1 MKKRLIALLLAFVMV
16 LGLTATVFAEGG
28 ISIASI
34 QPEAPTHTYIFQ
46 AGGVEIGRQIIK
58 HNESLKDPGV
68 PSAPAGQRFVRW
80 DPAVSFDMPVSVT
93 QNQTIPVQAIFETV
107 YTVYFKHDGRTVATK
122 ELTDTQPSVSTGDVL
137 VPVGADEKL
146 TGWYFGETRY
156 ERVSMADFP
165 PGSDTLT
172 LTAKVEK
179 GHWIHFNSAGGSYVA
194 PQFVTGN
201 TIQPADP
208 ARPGFSFEG
217 WYEKSG
223 NRFTFGSPLT
233 SNITLTAHWRSNT
246 STKYTV
252 IHWQEKADES
262 GWSLHETE
270 TKTGGTDAQT
280 AAASK
285 SYPGFTAQ
293 TIMQQ
298 TIQGD
303 ASTIVNVYYERNEY
317 AVKFYTLNGSTE
329 YTQFQIRAKYGANIR
344 DLWPT
349 HNNSST
355 WAVNLNASGG
365 KYQSNIDTMPLGGK
379 NFYGPVTGN
388 GSETAYYYT
397 EALPGE
403 TGTVSYKGKQYKL
416 DHSDTALGTGYSI
429 TEEDKY
435 PITGFTFLEFDAKWN
450 GGIFPPRYAYNGAK
464 FYYTRNS
471 YDVVF
476 ISGSVTEK
484 TQSMKYRQPLD
495 DVSHTP
501 KPPIGK
507 EEYTFAGWYDNE
519 LYTGSE
525 YVLEGKTMPAHHLT
539 LYAKWVPKTYTVTVY
554 DVDRTKILKTFDVPM
569 GGTIPENKMPKVTL
583 GTGDSFLG
591 WMDMQDHMPF
601 HFDTEIHRD
610 YKLYAKTG
618 NAEQFMV
625 TYALGG
631 GSGNAPFDSNK
642 YARGAQAVVL
652 PATGVTPPTGKVF
665 LYWSA
670 GDSTRCYPGGK
681 LTVTG
686 KMTLTAVYGQKTE
699 AVTVTYHSNFAPD
712 EPYTT
717 ADMPNNSTITLPGYT
732 DLDLPENPGY
742 TFAGWNTQAD
752 GLGKTYMPDD
762 KVLVDT
768 MAPGNDLYAIWA
780 KGSYLLTIH
789 YVYAS
794 GGEAKPDHTEVLGF
808 GAPYSVISPSIPGY
822 TADKPVVTGTM
833 PAAPVTVTVTYTAS
847 TGTPYEVHHYLERL
861 EGAYPAVPDE
871 KDNLRGETGAWTAAA
886 AKSYDGFTPIEFEQ
900 KRIKADDLTVVKIF
914 YTRNSY
920 LLTYKDSL
928 SAGVYASQTYKYGAA
943 VTAIAAPTKTGY
955 TFTGWSPAV
964 PDTMPAEART
974 VYAQWRKNTPD
985 TVVFDPNNINGKTL
999 AAKSLTVYSGSAP
1012 WETFEVVVKEP
1023 AGTQRSSGTVILSG
1037 GSQSASFTDF
1047 DPITFP
1053 AAGTYTFT
1061 VGEVDR
1067 NTRYMSYD
1075 RNLYTLTVKV
1085 EEKGGMLV
1093 ISDVY
1098 YTNAAGRSYR
1108 DFPIVFSNTY
1118 GSYTPYVPVVPPK
1131 TPDKLNADDHFAYV
1145 IGYPDGGVHPYA
1157 TITRAETATIFFR
1170 LLTEKTRK
1178 DNLTKYH
1185 SFRDVPQ
1192 GAWYNAAVAT
1202 MAKLKIIT
1210 GYPDGTFRPDA
1221 PVTRAEFA
1229 TIAARFDE
1237 KSARTTAS
1245 FRDIYGHW
1253 AERYISRSA
1262 ELGWIRGYTDNTFRP
1277 DQSITRA
1284 EAMALI
1290 NRVLNRNP
1298 ESKDD
1303 LLRSMN
1309 IFNDNLDTAKWY
1321 YLDVQEAANSHDFIR
1336 KANGYEMWK
1345 KLRADPDWKA
1355 LER

>member
-46 AGGVEIGRQIIK
+46 AGGVEIGKQIIK
-58 HNESLKDPGV
+58 HNELLRDPGV

-80 DPAVSFDMPVSVT
+80 YPAVSFGMPVSVT
-93 QNQTIPVQAIFETV
+93 QTQTITVQAIFETV

-146 TGWYFGETRY
+146 TGWYIDETRY
-156 ERVSMADFP
+156 ERVSKADFP
-165 PGSDTLT
+165 AGSDTLT

-179 GHWIHFNSAGGSYVA
+179 GHWIHFDSDGGSYVA

-201 TIQPADP
+201 TSQPADP

-217 WYEKSG
+217 WYEESG

-233 SNITLTAHWRSNT
+233 SNITLTARWESNT

-270 TKTGGTDAQT
+270 TKTGGTGAQT
-280 AAASK
+280 AAAAK
-285 SYPGFTAQ
+285 SYDGFTAQ
-293 TIMQQ
+293 TITQQ
-298 TIQGD
+298 TINGD
-303 ASTIVNVYYERNEY
+303 GSTIVNVYYKRNVY
-317 AVKFYTLNGSTE
+317 AVKFFTIKYEGGLLSGKYVKDKEIDS
-329 YTQFQIRAKYGANIR
+329 IRITAKYGANISKKWPGG
-344 DLWPT
+344 LWATSPGG
-349 HNNSST
+349 ST
-355 WAVNLNASGG
+355 FQASIG
-365 KYQSNIDTMPLGGK
+365 TMPLGGDEFFK
-379 NFYGPVTGN
+379 TSQ
-388 GSETAYYYT
+388 GSAEAYYYLESLAGGYVWDHT
-397 EALPGE
+397 D
-403 TGTVSYKGKQYKL
+403 TGGDS
-416 DHSDTALGTGYSI
+416 SSI
-429 TEEDKY
+429 VTNEDRY
-435 PITGFTFLEFDAKWN
+435 PITGFTCNTAKSAKN
-450 GGIFPPRYAYNGAK
+450 GAWYNGAK
-464 FYYTRNS
+464 FYYDRNS
-471 YDVVF
+471 YQIVF
-476 ISGSVTEK
+476 MNHGSKEK
-484 TQSMKYRQPLD
+484 ELVKEYEQSIADAGY
-495 DVSHTP
+495 TP
-501 KPPIGK
+501 TAPANMQD
-507 EEYTFAGWYDNE
+507 YTFGGWFDNE
-519 LYTGSE
+519 KCEGSA
-525 YVLEGKTMPAHHLT
+525 YVFTGKTMPAHNLT

-554 DVDRTKILKTFDVPM
+554 DVDRTTDIETFTDVPM
-569 GGTIPENKMPKVTL
+569 GGTILESQMPEGKVTL
-583 GTGDSFLG
+583 GAGDTFLG

-601 HFDTEIHRD
+601 HFDTRIHRD

-618 NAEQFMV
+618 NAEKFEV
-625 TYALGG
+625 TYALGD
-631 GSGNAPFDSNK
+631 GSGKAPVDSNK

-670 GDSTRCYPGGK
+670 AGDSTRCYPGGK

-686 KMTLTAVYGQKTE
+686 YMTLTAVYGQKTE

-712 EPYTT
+712 KPDMT
-717 ADMPNNSTITLPGYT
+717 AAMPNNSTITLPGYT

-752 GLGKTYMPDD
+752 GLGTTFKSGS

-768 MAPGNDLYAIWA
+768 MAPGNHLYAIWE
-780 KGSYLLTIH
+780 KG
-789 YVYAS
+789 
-794 GGEAKPDHTEVLGF
+794 
-808 GAPYSVISPSIPGY
+808 
-822 TADKPVVTGTM
+822 
-833 PAAPVTVTVTYTAS
+833 

-861 EGAYPAVPDE
+861 EGAYPYVPNE

-886 AKSYDGFTPIEFEQ
+886 AKSYDGFTPMGFAQEM
-900 KRIKADDLTVVKIF
+900 IKADGSTVVKIF

-943 VTAIAAPTKTGY
+943 VTAIADPTKTGY

-974 VYAQWRKNTPD
+974 VYAQWRKTTPD

-1023 AGTQRSSGTVILSG
+1023 AGTQRSSGTVRLSG
-1037 GSQSASFTDF
+1037 GSQSASFTGF
-1047 DPITFP
+1047 DLITFP

-1145 IGYPDGGVHPYA
+1145 IGYPDGGVHPHA
-1157 TITRAETATIFFR
+1157 TITRAETATVFFR

-1210 GYPDGTFRPDA
+1210 GYPDGTFQPDA

-1229 TIAARFDE
+1229 AIAARFDE

>member
-1 MKKRLIALLLAFVMV
+1 MR
-16 LGLTATVFAEGG
+16 
-28 ISIASI
+28 
-34 QPEAPTHTYIFQ
+34 
-46 AGGVEIGRQIIK
+46 
-58 HNESLKDPGV
+58 DPGV

-80 DPAVSFDMPVSVT
+80 DPAVSFGMPVSVT
-93 QNQTIPVQAIFETV
+93 QTQTIPVQAIFETV
-107 YTVYFKHDGRTVATK
+107 YTVYFCYEGRTVATK

-146 TGWYFGETRY
+146 TGWYIGEKRY
-156 ERVSMADFP
+156 ETVSTADFP

-172 LTAKVEK
+172 LTAKVDK
-179 GHWIHFNSAGGSYVA
+179 GHWIHFDSDGGSYVA

-201 TIQPADP
+201 TSQPADP

-217 WYEKSG
+217 WYEESG
-223 NRFTFGSPLT
+223 KQFTFGNQLT
-233 SNITLTAHWRSNT
+233 SNITLTARWKSNT

-262 GWSLHETE
+262 GWSLYETE
-270 TKTGGTDAQT
+270 TKTGGTGAQT

-293 TIMQQ
+293 TITQQ
-298 TIQGD
+298 TINGD
-303 ASTIVNVYYERNEY
+303 GSTIVNVYYKRNVY
-317 AVKFYTLNGSTE
+317 DVKFFTIKYAWFSGKYVKDKEIYCITAKYDANISKKWPGGIWTTSPGGST
-329 YTQFQIRAKYGANIR
+329 FQ
-344 DLWPT
+344 
-349 HNNSST
+349 
-355 WAVNLNASGG
+355 ASIG
-365 KYQSNIDTMPLGGK
+365 TMPLGGDEFFK
-379 NFYGPVTGN
+379 TDQGN
-388 GSETAYYYT
+388 AKADYFLQSLAGNY
-397 EALPGE
+397 
-403 TGTVSYKGKQYKL
+403 VL
-416 DHSDTALGTGYSI
+416 DHTDTGGSGRSKVTD
-429 TEEDKY
+429 EDRY
-435 PITGFTFLEFDAKWN
+435 QITGFTCNTAISAKN
-450 GGIFPPRYAYNGAK
+450 GDRYNGAK
-464 FYYTRNS
+464 FYYDRNS
-471 YDVVF
+471 YKIVF
-476 ISGSVTEK
+476 MNHGSKEK
-484 TQSMKYRQPLD
+484 ELVRKYEQSIADADY
-495 DVSHTP
+495 TP
-501 KPPIGK
+501 TAPANMQD
-507 EEYTFAGWYDNE
+507 YTFGGWFDNE
-519 LYTGSE
+519 KCEGSA
-525 YVLEGKTMPAHHLT
+525 YVFTGKTMPAHNLT
-539 LYAKWVPKTYTVTVY
+539 LYAKWVPKTYSVTVY
-554 DVDRTKILKTFDVPM
+554 DVDRTKILRTFDVPM
-569 GGTIPENKMPKVTL
+569 GRTIPESQMPEDKVTL
-583 GTGDSFLG
+583 GTGDTFLG

-618 NAEQFMV
+618 NAEQFEV
-625 TYALGG
+625 TYALGD
-631 GSGNAPFDSNK
+631 GSGKAPVDSNK

-652 PATGVTPPTGKVF
+652 PATGVTPPEGKVF
-665 LYWSA
+665 LYWSAA

-686 KMTLTAVYGQKTE
+686 KMTLTAVYGQTTE
-699 AVTVTYHSNFAPD
+699 AVTVTYHSNFATD
-712 EPYTT
+712 ETYTT

-732 DLDLPENPGY
+732 GLGLPENPGY
-742 TFAGWNTQAD
+742 TFAGWNTQAN
-752 GLGKTYMPDD
+752 GSGTTYQPGG

-768 MAPGNDLYAIWA
+768 MAPGNHLYAIWV
-780 KGSYLLTIH
+780 KG
-789 YVYAS
+789 
-794 GGEAKPDHTEVLGF
+794 
-808 GAPYSVISPSIPGY
+808 
-822 TADKPVVTGTM
+822 
-833 PAAPVTVTVTYTAS
+833 

-861 EGAYPAVPDE
+861 EGAYPYVPHE

-900 KRIKADDLTVVKIF
+900 KRIKADDSTVVKIF

-964 PDTMPAEART
+964 PATMPAGALT
-974 VYAQWRKNTPD
+974 VYAQWRKTTPD

-1023 AGTQRSSGTVILSG
+1023 AGTQRSSGTVRLSG
-1037 GSQSASFTDF
+1037 GSQSASFIGF
-1047 DPITFP
+1047 DLITFP

-1145 IGYPDGGVHPYA
+1145 IGYPDGGVHPHA
-1157 TITRAETATIFFR
+1157 TITRAETATVFFR

-1210 GYPDGTFRPDA
+1210 GYPDGTFQPDA

-1229 TIAARFDE
+1229 AIAARFDE

>member
-1 MKKRLIALLLAFVMV
+1 MLR
-16 LGLTATVFAEGG
+16 
-28 ISIASI
+28 
-34 QPEAPTHTYIFQ
+34 
-46 AGGVEIGRQIIK
+46 
-58 HNESLKDPGV
+58 DPGV

-80 DPAVSFDMPVSVT
+80 YPAVSFGMPVSVT
-93 QNQTIPVQAIFETV
+93 QTQTITVQAIFETV

-146 TGWYFGETRY
+146 TGWYIDETRY
-156 ERVSMADFP
+156 ERVSKADFP
-165 PGSDTLT
+165 AGSDTLT

-179 GHWIHFNSAGGSYVA
+179 GHWIHFDSDGGSYVA

-201 TIQPADP
+201 TSQPADP

-217 WYEKSG
+217 WYEESG

-233 SNITLTAHWRSNT
+233 SNITLTARWESNT

-270 TKTGGTDAQT
+270 TKTGGTGAQT
-280 AAASK
+280 AAAAK
-285 SYPGFTAQ
+285 SYDGFTAQ
-293 TIMQQ
+293 TITQQ
-298 TIQGD
+298 TINGD
-303 ASTIVNVYYERNEY
+303 GSTIVNVYYKRNVY
-317 AVKFYTLNGSTE
+317 DVKFFTIKYERGLLSGKYVKDKEIDS
-329 YTQFQIRAKYGANIR
+329 IRITAKYGANISKKWPGG
-344 DLWPT
+344 LWATSPGG
-349 HNNSST
+349 ST
-355 WAVNLNASGG
+355 FQASIG
-365 KYQSNIDTMPLGGK
+365 TMPLGGDEFFK
-379 NFYGPVTGN
+379 TSQ
-388 GSETAYYYT
+388 GSAEAYYYLESLAGDYVLHHT
-397 EALPGE
+397 D
-403 TGTVSYKGKQYKL
+403 TGGASSSTV
-416 DHSDTALGTGYSI
+416 TN
-429 TEEDKY
+429 EDRY
-435 PITGFTFLEFDAKWN
+435 PITGFTCNTAISAKN
-450 GGIFPPRYAYNGAK
+450 GDSYNGAK
-464 FYYTRNS
+464 FYYDRNS
-471 YDVVF
+471 YRIVF
-476 ISGSVTEK
+476 MNHGSKEK
-484 TQSMKYRQPLD
+484 ELVRKYEQSIADADY
-495 DVSHTP
+495 TP
-501 KPPIGK
+501 TAPANMQD
-507 EEYTFAGWYDNE
+507 YTFGGWFDNQKCE
-519 LYTGSE
+519 GSAYVFTG
-525 YVLEGKTMPAHHLT
+525 KKMPAHNLT

-554 DVDRTKILKTFDVPM
+554 NVDQTTVIQTFTDVPM
-569 GGTIPENKMPKVTL
+569 GGTIPESQMPEDKVTL

-601 HFDTEIHRD
+601 HFDTRIHRD

-618 NAEQFMV
+618 NAEKFEV
-625 TYALGG
+625 TYALGD
-631 GSGNAPFDSNK
+631 GSGNAPVDSNK

-652 PATGVTPPTGKVF
+652 PAAGVTPPMGKVF
-665 LYWSA
+665 LYWSAA

-686 KMTLTAVYGQKTE
+686 NMTLTAVYGQTTE

-712 EPYTT
+712 KTYTT
-717 ADMPNNSTITLPGYT
+717 AEMPNNSTITLPGYT
-732 DLDLPENPGY
+732 GLGLPENPGY

-752 GLGKTYMPDD
+752 GSGMTFRTGE

-768 MAPGNDLYAIWA
+768 MAPGNHLYAIWA
-780 KGSYLLTIH
+780 KG
-789 YVYAS
+789 
-794 GGEAKPDHTEVLGF
+794 
-808 GAPYSVISPSIPGY
+808 
-822 TADKPVVTGTM
+822 
-833 PAAPVTVTVTYTAS
+833 

-861 EGAYPAVPDE
+861 EGAYPYVPNE

-886 AKSYDGFTPIEFEQ
+886 AKSYNGFMPREFAQE
-900 KRIKADDLTVVKIF
+900 RIKANGSTVVKIF
-914 YTRNSY
+914 YDRNSY

-943 VTAIAAPTKTGY
+943 VTAIADPTKTGY

-964 PDTMPAEART
+964 PDKMPPVALT
-974 VYAQWRKNTPD
+974 VYAQWRKTTPD

-1023 AGTQRSSGTVILSG
+1023 AGTQRSSGTVRLSG
-1037 GSQSASFTDF
+1037 GSQSASFTGF
-1047 DPITFP
+1047 DLITFP

-1118 GSYTPYVPVVPPK
+1118 GGYTPYVPVVPPK

-1145 IGYPDGGVHPYA
+1145 IGYPDGGVHPHA
-1157 TITRAETATIFFR
+1157 TITRAETATVFFR

-1210 GYPDGTFRPDA
+1210 GYPDGTFQPDA

-1229 TIAARFDE
+1229 AIAARFDE

>member
-1 MKKRLIALLLAFVMV
+1 
-16 LGLTATVFAEGG
+16 
-28 ISIASI
+28 
-34 QPEAPTHTYIFQ
+34 
-46 AGGVEIGRQIIK
+46 
-58 HNESLKDPGV
+58 
-68 PSAPAGQRFVRW
+68 
-80 DPAVSFDMPVSVT
+80 MPVSVT
-93 QNQTIPVQAIFETV
+93 QTQTITVQAIFETV

-137 VPVGADEKL
+137 VPVGADGKL
-146 TGWYFGETRY
+146 TGWYIGEKRY
-156 ERVSMADFP
+156 ETVSKADFLD
-165 PGSDTLT
+165 GSDTLT
-172 LTAKVEK
+172 LTAKVDK
-179 GHWIHFNSAGGSYVA
+179 GHWIHFDSAGGSYVA

-201 TIQPADP
+201 TSQPVDP

-217 WYEKSG
+217 WYEESG

-233 SNITLTAHWRSNT
+233 SNITLTAHWKRNT

-252 IHWQEKADES
+252 IHWQENADNNEYAFRES
-262 GWSLHETE
+262 EEKSGA
-270 TKTGGTDAQT
+270 TGAPTS
-280 AAASK
+280 AAAK
-285 SYPGFTAQ
+285 SYQGFTAQ
-293 TIMQQ
+293 TITQQ
-298 TIQGD
+298 TINGD
-303 ASTIVNVYYERNEY
+303 GSTIVNVYYKRNVYE
-317 AVKFYTLNGSTE
+317 VKFFTIKYAWLSGKYVKDKEIDS
-329 YTQFQIRAKYGANIR
+329 IRFTAKYGANISNM
-344 DLWPT
+344 WPGGIWT
-349 HNNSST
+349 TSPGGST
-355 WAVNLNASGG
+355 FQASIG
-365 KYQSNIDTMPLGGK
+365 TMPLGGDEFFK
-379 NFYGPVTGN
+379 TSQGNAKADYYLQSLAGNYVLHHTDTGGSSRSKVT
-388 GSETAYYYT
+388 
-397 EALPGE
+397 
-403 TGTVSYKGKQYKL
+403 
-416 DHSDTALGTGYSI
+416 D
-429 TEEDKY
+429 EDRY
-435 PITGFTFLEFDAKWN
+435 PITGFTCNTAMSAKN
-450 GGIFPPRYAYNGAK
+450 GAWYNGAK
-464 FYYTRNS
+464 FYYDRNS
-471 YDVVF
+471 YRIVF
-476 ISGSVTEK
+476 MNHGSKEK
-484 TQSMKYRQPLD
+484 ELVRKYEQSIADAGY
-495 DVSHTP
+495 TP
-501 KPPIGK
+501 TAPANMQD
-507 EEYTFAGWYDNE
+507 YTFGGWFDNE
-519 LYTGSE
+519 KCEGSA
-525 YVLEGKTMPAHHLT
+525 YVFTGKTMPAHHLT

-554 DVDRTKILKTFDVPM
+554 AVDQKTVLETFTDVPM
-569 GGTIPENKMPKVTL
+569 GGTIRESQMPEGKVTL
-583 GTGDSFLG
+583 GTGDTFLG

-601 HFDTEIHRD
+601 HFDTRIHRD

-618 NAEQFMV
+618 NAEQLMV
-625 TYALGG
+625 TYDLGG
-631 GSGNAPFDSNK
+631 GSGNAPVDSNK

-652 PATGVTPPTGKVF
+652 PATGVTPPMGKVF
-665 LYWSA
+665 LYWSAA

-686 KMTLTAVYGQKTE
+686 NMTLTAVYGQKTE

-712 EPYTT
+712 KTYTT

-732 DLDLPENPGY
+732 DLGLPENPGY
-742 TFAGWNTQAD
+742 TFAGWNTQAN
-752 GLGKTYMPDD
+752 GSGMTFRPRV

-768 MAPGNDLYAIWA
+768 MAPGNHLYAIWV
-780 KGSYLLTIH
+780 KG
-789 YVYAS
+789 
-794 GGEAKPDHTEVLGF
+794 
-808 GAPYSVISPSIPGY
+808 
-822 TADKPVVTGTM
+822 
-833 PAAPVTVTVTYTAS
+833 

-861 EGAYPAVPDE
+861 EGAYPYVPHE

-886 AKSYDGFTPIEFEQ
+886 AKSYDGFTPMGFAQEM
-900 KRIKADDLTVVKIF
+900 IKADGSTVVKIF

-928 SAGVYASQTYKYGAA
+928 STGVYASQTYKYGAA
-943 VTAIAAPTKTGY
+943 VTAIADPTKTGY
-955 TFTGWSPAV
+955 TFTGWSPSV
-964 PDTMPAEART
+964 PATMPPVALT
-974 VYAQWRKNTPD
+974 VYAQWRKTTPD

-1023 AGTQRSSGTVILSG
+1023 AGTQRSSGTVRLSG
-1037 GSQSASFTDF
+1037 GSQSASFTGF
-1047 DPITFP
+1047 DLITFP

-1145 IGYPDGGVHPYA
+1145 IGYPDGGVHPHA
-1157 TITRAETATIFFR
+1157 TITRAETATVFFR

-1210 GYPDGTFRPDA
+1210 GYPDGTFQPDA

-1229 TIAARFDE
+1229 AIAARFDE

>member
-1 MKKRLIALLLAFVMV
+1 MR
-16 LGLTATVFAEGG
+16 
-28 ISIASI
+28 
-34 QPEAPTHTYIFQ
+34 
-46 AGGVEIGRQIIK
+46 
-58 HNESLKDPGV
+58 DPGV

-80 DPAVSFDMPVSVT
+80 DPAVSFGMPVSVT
-93 QNQTIPVQAIFETV
+93 QTQTITVQAIFETV

-146 TGWYFGETRY
+146 TGWYFGERRY
-156 ERVSMADFP
+156 ERVSTADFP
-165 PGSDTLT
+165 AGSDTLT
-172 LTAKVEK
+172 LTARVEK
-179 GHWIHFNSAGGSYVA
+179 GHWIHFNSDGGSYVA

-201 TIQPADP
+201 TSQPADP

-217 WYEKSG
+217 WYEESG
-223 NRFTFGSPLT
+223 NRFTFGNQLT

-270 TKTGGTDAQT
+270 TKPGGTGAQT
-280 AAASK
+280 AAAAK
-285 SYPGFTAQ
+285 SYDGFTAQ
-293 TIMQQ
+293 TITQQ
-298 TIQGD
+298 TINGD
-303 ASTIVNVYYERNEY
+303 GSTIVNVYYKRNVY
-317 AVKFYTLNGSTE
+317 AVKFFTIKYEGGLLSGKYVKDKEIDS
-329 YTQFQIRAKYGANIR
+329 IRITAKYGANISNM
-344 DLWPT
+344 WPGGIWT
-349 HNNSST
+349 TSPGGST
-355 WAVNLNASGG
+355 FQASIG
-365 KYQSNIDTMPLGGK
+365 TMPLGGDEFFK
-379 NFYGPVTGN
+379 TDQGSAKADYYLQSLAGNYVLHHTDTGGPSSSIVT
-388 GSETAYYYT
+388 
-397 EALPGE
+397 
-403 TGTVSYKGKQYKL
+403 
-416 DHSDTALGTGYSI
+416 D
-429 TEEDKY
+429 EDRY
-435 PITGFTFLEFDAKWN
+435 PITGFTCNTAKSAKN
-450 GGIFPPRYAYNGAK
+450 GAWYNGAE
-464 FYYTRNS
+464 FYYDRNS
-471 YDVVF
+471 YRIVF
-476 ISGSVTEK
+476 MNHGSKEK
-484 TQSMKYRQPLD
+484 ELVRKYEQSIADAGY
-495 DVSHTP
+495 TP
-501 KPPIGK
+501 TAPANMQD
-507 EEYTFAGWYDNE
+507 YTFGGWFDNE
-519 LYTGSE
+519 KCEGSA
-525 YVLEGKTMPAHHLT
+525 YVFTGKTMPAHNLT
-539 LYAKWVPKTYTVTVY
+539 LYAKWVPKTYSVTVY

-569 GGTIPENKMPKVTL
+569 GGTIPENQMPEVTL
-583 GTGDSFLG
+583 GTGDTFLG
-591 WMDMQDHMPF
+591 WMDMQDNMPF

-618 NAEQFMV
+618 NAEKFEV
-625 TYALGG
+625 TYALGD
-631 GSGNAPFDSNK
+631 GSGKAPVDSNR

-665 LYWSA
+665 LYWSAA

-699 AVTVTYHSNFAPD
+699 AVRVTYHSNFATD

-717 ADMPNNSTITLPGYT
+717 AEMPNNSTITLPGYT
-732 DLDLPENPGY
+732 DLGLPENPGY

-752 GLGKTYMPDD
+752 GSGTTYMPRN

-768 MAPGNDLYAIWA
+768 MDPGNHLYAIWV
-780 KGSYLLTIH
+780 KG
-789 YVYAS
+789 
-794 GGEAKPDHTEVLGF
+794 
-808 GAPYSVISPSIPGY
+808 
-822 TADKPVVTGTM
+822 
-833 PAAPVTVTVTYTAS
+833 

-861 EGAYPAVPDE
+861 EGAYPYVPNE

-900 KRIKADDLTVVKIF
+900 KRIKADGSTVVKIF

-928 SAGVYASQTYKYGAA
+928 SAEVYASQTYKYGAA

-955 TFTGWSPAV
+955 TFTGWSPTV
-964 PDTMPAEART
+964 PDTMPAWALT
-974 VYAQWRKNTPD
+974 VYAQWRKTTPD

-1023 AGTQRSSGTVILSG
+1023 AGTQRSSGTVRLSG

-1047 DPITFP
+1047 DLITFP
-1053 AAGTYTFT
+1053 VAGTYTFT

-1145 IGYPDGGVHPYA
+1145 IGYPDGGVHPHA
-1157 TITRAETATIFFR
+1157 TITRAETATVFFR

-1210 GYPDGTFRPDA
+1210 GYPDGTFQPDA

-1229 TIAARFDE
+1229 AIAARFDE

>member
-1 MKKRLIALLLAFVMV
+1 
-16 LGLTATVFAEGG
+16 
-28 ISIASI
+28 
-34 QPEAPTHTYIFQ
+34 
-46 AGGVEIGRQIIK
+46 
-58 HNESLKDPGV
+58 
-68 PSAPAGQRFVRW
+68 
-80 DPAVSFDMPVSVT
+80 MPVSVT
-93 QNQTIPVQAIFETV
+93 QTQTITVQAIFETV

-146 TGWYFGETRY
+146 TGWYIDETRY
-156 ERVSMADFP
+156 ERVSKADFP
-165 PGSDTLT
+165 AGSDTLT

-179 GHWIHFNSAGGSYVA
+179 GHWIHFDSDGGSYVA

-208 ARPGFSFEG
+208 ARPGFLFEG
-217 WYEKSG
+217 WYEESG
-223 NRFTFGSPLT
+223 KQFTFGSPLT

-270 TKTGGTDAQT
+270 TKTGGTGAQT

-293 TIMQQ
+293 TITQQ
-298 TIQGD
+298 TINGD
-303 ASTIVNVYYERNEY
+303 GSTIVNVYYKRNVY
-317 AVKFYTLNGSTE
+317 AVKFFTIKYEGGLLSGKYVKDKEIDS
-329 YTQFQIRAKYGANIR
+329 IRITAKYGANISEK
-344 DLWPT
+344 WPGGIWT
-349 HNNSST
+349 TSPGGST
-355 WAVNLNASGG
+355 FQASIG
-365 KYQSNIDTMPLGGK
+365 TMPLGGDEFFETDQGSAK
-379 NFYGPVTGN
+379 ADYYLQSLAGNYVLHHTDTGGPSSSIVTD
-388 GSETAYYYT
+388 E
-397 EALPGE
+397 
-403 TGTVSYKGKQYKL
+403 
-416 DHSDTALGTGYSI
+416 DRYS
-429 TEEDKY
+429 
-435 PITGFTFLEFDAKWN
+435 ITGFTCNTAMSAKN
-450 GGIFPPRYAYNGAK
+450 GAWYNGAK
-464 FYYTRNS
+464 FYYDRNS
-471 YDVVF
+471 YRIVF
-476 ISGSVTEK
+476 MNHGSKEK
-484 TQSMKYRQPLD
+484 ELVRKYEQSIADAGY
-495 DVSHTP
+495 TP
-501 KPPIGK
+501 TAPANMQD
-507 EEYTFAGWYDNE
+507 YTFGGWFDNE
-519 LYTGSE
+519 KCEGSAYVFTG
-525 YVLEGKTMPAHHLT
+525 KKMPAHHLT
-539 LYAKWVPKTYTVTVY
+539 LYAKWVPKTYSVTVY
-554 DVDRTKILKTFDVPM
+554 AVDQTTVIETFTDVPM
-569 GGTIPENKMPKVTL
+569 GGTILESQMPEDKVTL
-583 GTGDSFLG
+583 GTGDTFLG

-601 HFDTEIHRD
+601 HFDTKIHRD

-625 TYALGG
+625 TYVLGG
-631 GSGNAPFDSNK
+631 GSGNAPVDSNG

-652 PATGVTPPTGKVF
+652 PATGVTPPEGKVF
-665 LYWSA
+665 LYWSAA

-686 KMTLTAVYGQKTE
+686 YMTLTAVYGQKTE
-699 AVTVTYHSNFAPD
+699 AVTVTYHSNFATD
-712 EPYTT
+712 KTDMT
-717 ADMPNNSTITLPGYT
+717 AAMPNNSTIKLPGYT

-742 TFAGWNTQAD
+742 TFAGWNTQAN
-752 GLGKTYMPDD
+752 GSGTTYMPGE

-768 MAPGNDLYAIWA
+768 KDPGNHLYAIWV
-780 KGSYLLTIH
+780 KG
-789 YVYAS
+789 
-794 GGEAKPDHTEVLGF
+794 
-808 GAPYSVISPSIPGY
+808 
-822 TADKPVVTGTM
+822 
-833 PAAPVTVTVTYTAS
+833 

-861 EGAYPAVPDE
+861 EGAYPYVPNE

-886 AKSYDGFTPIEFEQ
+886 AKSYDGFTPMGFAQE
-900 KRIKADDLTVVKIF
+900 KIKADGSTVVKIF

-943 VTAIAAPTKTGY
+943 VTAIADPTKTGY

-974 VYAQWRKNTPD
+974 VYAQWRKTTPD

-1023 AGTQRSSGTVILSG
+1023 AGTQRSSGTVRLSG
-1037 GSQSASFTDF
+1037 GSQSASFTGF
-1047 DPITFP
+1047 DLITFP

-1118 GSYTPYVPVVPPK
+1118 GGYTPYVPVVPPK

-1145 IGYPDGGVHPYA
+1145 IGYPDGGVHPHA

-1210 GYPDGTFRPDA
+1210 GYPDGTFQPDA

-1229 TIAARFDE
+1229 AIAARFDE

>member
-1 MKKRLIALLLAFVMV
+1 
-16 LGLTATVFAEGG
+16 
-28 ISIASI
+28 
-34 QPEAPTHTYIFQ
+34 
-46 AGGVEIGRQIIK
+46 
-58 HNESLKDPGV
+58 
-68 PSAPAGQRFVRW
+68 
-80 DPAVSFDMPVSVT
+80 MPVSVT
-93 QNQTIPVQAIFETV
+93 QTQTITVQAIFETV

-146 TGWYFGETRY
+146 TGWYIDETRY
-156 ERVSMADFP
+156 ERVSKADFP
-165 PGSDTLT
+165 AGSDTLT

-179 GHWIHFNSAGGSYVA
+179 GHWIHFDSDGGSYVA

-201 TIQPADP
+201 TIPPADP
-208 ARPGFSFEG
+208 ARPGFLFEG
-217 WYEKSG
+217 WYEESG
-223 NRFTFGSPLT
+223 KQFTFGSPLT

-270 TKTGGTDAQT
+270 TKTGGTGAQT

-293 TIMQQ
+293 TITQQ
-298 TIQGD
+298 TINGD
-303 ASTIVNVYYERNEY
+303 GSTIVNVYYKRNVY
-317 AVKFYTLNGSTE
+317 AVKFFTIKYEGGLLSGKYVKDKEIDS
-329 YTQFQIRAKYGANIR
+329 IRITAKYGANISEK
-344 DLWPT
+344 WPGGIWT
-349 HNNSST
+349 TSPGGST
-355 WAVNLNASGG
+355 FQASIG
-365 KYQSNIDTMPLGGK
+365 TMPLGGDEFFETDQGSAK
-379 NFYGPVTGN
+379 ADYYLQSLAGNYVLHHTDTGGPSSSIVTD
-388 GSETAYYYT
+388 E
-397 EALPGE
+397 
-403 TGTVSYKGKQYKL
+403 
-416 DHSDTALGTGYSI
+416 DRYS
-429 TEEDKY
+429 
-435 PITGFTFLEFDAKWN
+435 ITGFTCNTAMSAKN
-450 GGIFPPRYAYNGAK
+450 GAWYNGAK
-464 FYYTRNS
+464 FYYDRNS
-471 YDVVF
+471 YRIVF
-476 ISGSVTEK
+476 MNHGSKEKELVRKYEQSIADSG
-484 TQSMKYRQPLD
+484 Y
-495 DVSHTP
+495 TP
-501 KPPIGK
+501 TAPANMQD
-507 EEYTFAGWYDNE
+507 YTFGGWFDNE
-519 LYTGSE
+519 KCEGSAYVFTG
-525 YVLEGKTMPAHHLT
+525 KKMPAHHLT
-539 LYAKWVPKTYTVTVY
+539 LYAKWVPKTYSVTVY
-554 DVDRTKILKTFDVPM
+554 DVDRTTVLETFDVPM
-569 GGTIPENKMPKVTL
+569 GRTILENQMPEDKVTL

-601 HFDTEIHRD
+601 HFDTRIHRD

-618 NAEQFMV
+618 NAEKFMV
-625 TYALGG
+625 TYVLGG
-631 GSGNAPFDSNK
+631 GSGNAPVDSNR

-652 PATGVTPPTGKVF
+652 PAAGVTPPAGKVF
-665 LYWSA
+665 LYWSAA

-686 KMTLTAVYGQKTE
+686 NMTLTAVYGQTTE
-699 AVTVTYHSNFAPD
+699 AVRVTYHSNFAPD
-712 EPYTT
+712 ETYTT

-732 DLDLPENPGY
+732 GLGLPENPGY

-752 GLGKTYMPDD
+752 GSGTKYMPGD

-768 MAPGNDLYAIWA
+768 MAPGNHLYAIWV
-780 KGSYLLTIH
+780 KG
-789 YVYAS
+789 
-794 GGEAKPDHTEVLGF
+794 
-808 GAPYSVISPSIPGY
+808 
-822 TADKPVVTGTM
+822 
-833 PAAPVTVTVTYTAS
+833 

-861 EGAYPAVPDE
+861 EGAYPYVPKE

-886 AKSYDGFTPIEFEQ
+886 AKSYDGFTPMGFAQEM
-900 KRIKADDLTVVKIF
+900 IKADGSTVVKIF

-955 TFTGWSPAV
+955 TFTGWSPTV
-964 PDTMPAEART
+964 PATMPAEALT
-974 VYAQWRKNTPD
+974 VYAQWRKTTPD

-1023 AGTQRSSGTVILSG
+1023 AGTQRSSGTVRLSG
-1037 GSQSASFTDF
+1037 GSQSASFTGF
-1047 DPITFP
+1047 DLITFP

-1145 IGYPDGGVHPYA
+1145 IGYPDGGVHPHA

-1210 GYPDGTFRPDA
+1210 GYPDGTFQPDA

-1229 TIAARFDE
+1229 AIAARFDE

>member
-1 MKKRLIALLLAFVMV
+1 M
-16 LGLTATVFAEGG
+16 
-28 ISIASI
+28 
-34 QPEAPTHTYIFQ
+34 
-46 AGGVEIGRQIIK
+46 
-58 HNESLKDPGV
+58 KDPGV
-68 PSAPAGQRFVRW
+68 PAAPAGQRFVRW
-80 DPAVSFDMPVSVT
+80 YPAVSFGMPVSVT
-93 QNQTIPVQAIFETV
+93 QTQTITVQAIFETV
-107 YTVYFKHDGRTVATK
+107 YTVYFCYKDRTVATK
-122 ELTDTQPSVSTGDVL
+122 ELTDTQSFVSTGDVL

-146 TGWYFGETRY
+146 TGWYIGETRY
-156 ERVSMADFP
+156 ETVSKANFP
-165 PGSDTLT
+165 AGSDTLT
-172 LTAKVEK
+172 LTAKVDK
-179 GHWIHFNSAGGSYVA
+179 GHWIHFDSAGGSYVA

-201 TIQPADP
+201 TSQPANP

-217 WYEKSG
+217 WYEQSG
-223 NRFTFGSPLT
+223 NQFTFGNQLT

-270 TKTGGTDAQT
+270 TKTGGTGAQT
-280 AAASK
+280 AAAAK
-285 SYPGFTAQ
+285 SYDGFTAQ
-293 TIMQQ
+293 TITQQ
-298 TIQGD
+298 TINGD
-303 ASTIVNVYYERNEY
+303 GSTIVNVYYKRNVY
-317 AVKFYTLNGSTE
+317 AVKFFTIKYEGGLLSGKYVKDKEIDS
-329 YTQFQIRAKYGANIR
+329 IRITAKYGANISNM
-344 DLWPT
+344 WPGGIWT
-349 HNNSST
+349 TSPGGST
-355 WAVNLNASGG
+355 FQASIG
-365 KYQSNIDTMPLGGK
+365 TMPLGGDEFFK
-379 NFYGPVTGN
+379 TSQGN
-388 GSETAYYYT
+388 AKADYYLQSLAGNY
-397 EALPGE
+397 
-403 TGTVSYKGKQYKL
+403 VL
-416 DHSDTALGTGYSI
+416 DHTDTGGSSSSTV
-429 TEEDKY
+429 TNEDRY
-435 PITGFTFLEFDAKWN
+435 PITGFTCNTAKSAKN
-450 GGIFPPRYAYNGAK
+450 GAWYNGAK
-464 FYYTRNS
+464 FYYDRNS
-471 YDVVF
+471 YQIVF
-476 ISGSVTEK
+476 MNHGSKERELVKKYE
-484 TQSMKYRQPLD
+484 QSIADAGY
-495 DVSHTP
+495 TP
-501 KPPIGK
+501 TAPANMQD
-507 EEYTFAGWYDNE
+507 YTFGGWFDNE
-519 LYTGSE
+519 KCEGSA
-525 YVLEGKTMPAHHLT
+525 YVFTGKTMPAHNLT

-554 DVDRTKILKTFDVPM
+554 DVDRTTVIETFTDVLM
-569 GGTIPENKMPKVTL
+569 GGTIPESQMPEDKVTL
-583 GTGDSFLG
+583 GTGDTFLG

-618 NAEQFMV
+618 NAEQFEV
-625 TYALGG
+625 TYALGD
-631 GSGNAPFDSNK
+631 GSGNAPVDSNR

-652 PATGVTPPTGKVF
+652 PATGVTPPEGKVF
-665 LYWSA
+665 LYWSAA

-686 KMTLTAVYGQKTE
+686 NMTLTAVYGQKTE

-712 EPYTT
+712 KTYTT

-732 DLDLPENPGY
+732 DLGLPENPGY
-742 TFAGWNTQAD
+742 TFAGWNTQAN
-752 GLGKTYMPDD
+752 GSGMTFRPRV

-768 MAPGNDLYAIWA
+768 MAPGNHLYAIWV
-780 KGSYLLTIH
+780 KG
-789 YVYAS
+789 
-794 GGEAKPDHTEVLGF
+794 
-808 GAPYSVISPSIPGY
+808 
-822 TADKPVVTGTM
+822 
-833 PAAPVTVTVTYTAS
+833 

-861 EGAYPAVPDE
+861 EGAYPYVPHE

-886 AKSYDGFTPIEFEQ
+886 AKSYDGFTPMGFAQEM
-900 KRIKADDLTVVKIF
+900 IKADGSTVVKIF

-928 SAGVYASQTYKYGAA
+928 STGVYASQTYKYGAA
-943 VTAIAAPTKTGY
+943 VTAIADPTKTGY
-955 TFTGWSPAV
+955 TFTGWSPSV
-964 PDTMPAEART
+964 PATMPPVALT
-974 VYAQWRKNTPD
+974 VYAQWRKTTPD

-1023 AGTQRSSGTVILSG
+1023 AGTQRSSGTVRLSG
-1037 GSQSASFTDF
+1037 GSQSASFTGF
-1047 DPITFP
+1047 DLITFP

-1145 IGYPDGGVHPYA
+1145 IGYPDGGVHPHA

-1210 GYPDGTFRPDA
+1210 GYPDGTFQPDA

-1229 TIAARFDE
+1229 AIAARFDE

>member
-46 AGGVEIGRQIIK
+46 AGGVEIGKQIIK
-58 HNESLKDPGV
+58 HNELLKDPGV

-80 DPAVSFDMPVSVT
+80 DPAVSFSMPVSVT
-93 QNQTIPVQAIFETV
+93 QTQTITVQAIFETV
-107 YTVYFKHDGRTVATK
+107 YTVYFCYKGRTVATK

-146 TGWYFGETRY
+146 TGWYIGETPY
-156 ERVSMADFP
+156 ETVSTANFP
-165 PGSDTLT
+165 AGSDTLT
-172 LTAKVEK
+172 LTAKVDK

-201 TIQPADP
+201 TIPPADP

-217 WYEKSG
+217 WYEESG
-223 NRFTFGSPLT
+223 KQFTFGSPLT
-233 SNITLTAHWRSNT
+233 SNITLTASWKSNT

-280 AAASK
+280 AAAAK
-285 SYPGFTAQ
+285 SYDGFTAQ
-293 TIMQQ
+293 TIN
-298 TIQGD
+298 GD
-303 ASTIVNVYYERNEY
+303 GSTIVNVYYKRNVY
-317 AVKFYTLNGSTE
+317 DVKFFTIKYEGGLLSGKYVKDKEIDS
-329 YTQFQIRAKYGANIR
+329 IRITAKYGANISKKWPGG
-344 DLWPT
+344 LWATSPGG
-349 HNNSST
+349 ST
-355 WAVNLNASGG
+355 FQASIG
-365 KYQSNIDTMPLGGK
+365 TMPLGGK
-379 NFYGPVTGN
+379 EFFKTDQGNAKADYYLESLAGDYVLHHTDTGGASSSTVT
-388 GSETAYYYT
+388 
-397 EALPGE
+397 
-403 TGTVSYKGKQYKL
+403 
-416 DHSDTALGTGYSI
+416 D
-429 TEEDKY
+429 EDRY
-435 PITGFTFLEFDAKWN
+435 PITGFTCNTAMSAKN
-450 GGIFPPRYAYNGAK
+450 GDSYNGAK
-464 FYYTRNS
+464 FYYDRNS
-471 YDVVF
+471 YRIVF
-476 ISGSVTEK
+476 MNRGSKEK
-484 TQSMKYRQPLD
+484 ELVRKYEQSIADAGY
-495 DVSHTP
+495 TP
-501 KPPIGK
+501 TAPANMQD
-507 EEYTFAGWYDNE
+507 YTFGGWFDNQKCE
-519 LYTGSE
+519 GSAYVFTG
-525 YVLEGKTMPAHHLT
+525 KKMPAHNLT
-539 LYAKWVPKTYTVTVY
+539 LYAKWVPKTYSVTVY

-569 GGTIPENKMPKVTL
+569 GETIPENQMPEVTL
-583 GTGDSFLG
+583 GTGDTFLG

-618 NAEQFMV
+618 NEEQFEV
-625 TYALGG
+625 TYVLGG
-631 GSGNAPFDSNK
+631 GSGKAPVDSNK

-652 PATGVTPPTGKVF
+652 PATGVTPPEGKVF
-665 LYWSA
+665 LYWSAA

-712 EPYTT
+712 ETYTT

-732 DLDLPENPGY
+732 DLGLPENPGY
-742 TFAGWNTQAD
+742 TFAGWNTQAN
-752 GLGKTYMPDD
+752 GLGTTYQPDV

-768 MAPGNDLYAIWA
+768 MAPGNHLYAIWV
-780 KGSYLLTIH
+780 KG
-789 YVYAS
+789 
-794 GGEAKPDHTEVLGF
+794 
-808 GAPYSVISPSIPGY
+808 
-822 TADKPVVTGTM
+822 
-833 PAAPVTVTVTYTAS
+833 

-861 EGAYPAVPDE
+861 EGAYLAVPDE

-886 AKSYDGFTPIEFEQ
+886 AKSYDGFTPRDFAQE
-900 KRIKADDLTVVKIF
+900 RIKADGSTVVKIF

-928 SAGVYASQTYKYGAA
+928 SAGVYASQTYKYRAA

-964 PDTMPAEART
+964 PATMPAEALT
-974 VYAQWRKNTPD
+974 VYAQWRKTTPD

-1023 AGTQRSSGTVILSG
+1023 AGTQRSSGTVRLSG
-1037 GSQSASFTDF
+1037 GSQSASFTGF
-1047 DPITFP
+1047 DLITFP

-1067 NTRYMSYD
+1067 STRYMSYD

-1145 IGYPDGGVHPYA
+1145 IGYPDGGVHPHA

-1210 GYPDGTFRPDA
+1210 GYPDGTFQPDA

-1229 TIAARFDE
+1229 AIAARFDE

>member
-34 QPEAPTHTYIFQ
+34 QPEANTHTYIFQ

-68 PSAPAGQRFVRW
+68 PSAPAGKRFVRW
-80 DPAVSFDMPVSVT
+80 DPAVSFGMPVSVT
-93 QNQTIPVQAIFETV
+93 QTQTITVQAIFETV

-122 ELTDTQPSVSTGDVL
+122 ELTDTQSSVSTGDVL

-156 ERVSMADFP
+156 ETVSTANFP
-165 PGSDTLT
+165 AGSDTLT
-172 LTAKVEK
+172 LTAKVDK
-179 GHWIHFNSAGGSYVA
+179 GYWIHFNSAGGSYVA

-201 TIQPADP
+201 TSQPADP
-208 ARPGFSFEG
+208 ARPGFLFEG
-217 WYEKSG
+217 WYEESG
-223 NRFTFGSPLT
+223 NRFTFGNQLT

-270 TKTGGTDAQT
+270 TKTGGTGAQT
-280 AAASK
+280 AAAAK
-285 SYPGFTAQ
+285 SYDGFTAQ
-293 TIMQQ
+293 TITQQ
-298 TIQGD
+298 TINGD
-303 ASTIVNVYYERNEY
+303 GSTIVNVYYKRNVY
-317 AVKFYTLNGSTE
+317 DVKFFTIKYEGGLLSGKYVKDKEIDS
-329 YTQFQIRAKYGANIR
+329 IRITAKYGANISKKWPGG
-344 DLWPT
+344 LWATSPGG
-349 HNNSST
+349 ST
-355 WAVNLNASGG
+355 FQASIG
-365 KYQSNIDTMPLGGK
+365 TMPLGGDEFFK
-379 NFYGPVTGN
+379 TSQ
-388 GSETAYYYT
+388 GSAEAYYYLESLAGDYVLHHT
-397 EALPGE
+397 D
-403 TGTVSYKGKQYKL
+403 TGGASSSTV
-416 DHSDTALGTGYSI
+416 TN
-429 TEEDKY
+429 EDRY
-435 PITGFTFLEFDAKWN
+435 PITGFTCNTAKSAKN
-450 GGIFPPRYAYNGAK
+450 GAWYNGAK
-464 FYYTRNS
+464 FYYDRNS
-471 YDVVF
+471 YQIVF
-476 ISGSVTEK
+476 MNHGSKEK
-484 TQSMKYRQPLD
+484 ELVKKYEQSIADAGY
-495 DVSHTP
+495 TP
-501 KPPIGK
+501 TVPANMQD
-507 EEYTFAGWYDNE
+507 YTFGGWFDNQKCE
-519 LYTGSE
+519 GSAYVFTG
-525 YVLEGKTMPAHHLT
+525 KKMPAHHLT

-554 DVDRTKILKTFDVPM
+554 DVDRTTDIETFTDVPM
-569 GGTIPENKMPKVTL
+569 GGTILESQMPEGKVTL
-583 GTGDSFLG
+583 GAGDTFLG

-601 HFDTEIHRD
+601 HFDTRIHRD
-610 YKLYAKTG
+610 YQLYAKTG
-618 NAEQFMV
+618 NAEQFAV
-625 TYALGG
+625 TYALGD
-631 GSGNAPFDSNK
+631 GSGKAPVDSNK

-670 GDSTRCYPGGK
+670 AGDSTRCYPGGK

-686 KMTLTAVYGQKTE
+686 NMTLTAVYGQKTE
-699 AVTVTYHSNFAPD
+699 AVTVTYHSNFATD

-717 ADMPNNSTITLPGYT
+717 AEMPNNSTIKLPGYT
-732 DLDLPENPGY
+732 DLGLPENPGY

-752 GLGKTYMPDD
+752 GLGTTYMPGE

-768 MAPGNDLYAIWA
+768 MEPGNHLYAIWV
-780 KGSYLLTIH
+780 KG
-789 YVYAS
+789 
-794 GGEAKPDHTEVLGF
+794 
-808 GAPYSVISPSIPGY
+808 
-822 TADKPVVTGTM
+822 
-833 PAAPVTVTVTYTAS
+833 

-861 EGAYPAVPDE
+861 EGAYPDVPKE

-900 KRIKADDLTVVKIF
+900 KRIKADDSTVVEIF

-928 SAGVYASQTYKYGAA
+928 SAGVYASQTYKYRAA

-964 PDTMPAEART
+964 PATMPAEART

-1023 AGTQRSSGTVILSG
+1023 AGTQRSSGTVRLSG
-1037 GSQSASFTDF
+1037 GSQSASFTGF

-1118 GSYTPYVPVVPPK
+1118 GGYTPYVPVVPPK

-1145 IGYPDGGVHPYA
+1145 IGYPDGGVHPHA

-1210 GYPDGTFRPDA
+1210 GYPDGTFQPDA

-1229 TIAARFDE
+1229 AIAARFDE

>member
-1 MKKRLIALLLAFVMV
+1 
-16 LGLTATVFAEGG
+16 
-28 ISIASI
+28 
-34 QPEAPTHTYIFQ
+34 
-46 AGGVEIGRQIIK
+46 
-58 HNESLKDPGV
+58 
-68 PSAPAGQRFVRW
+68 
-80 DPAVSFDMPVSVT
+80 MPVSVT
-93 QNQTIPVQAIFETV
+93 QTQTIPVQAIFETV
-107 YTVYFKHDGRTVATK
+107 YTVYFCYEGRTVATK

-146 TGWYFGETRY
+146 TGWYIGETPY
-156 ERVSMADFP
+156 ETVSKANFP
-165 PGSDTLT
+165 AGSDTLT
-172 LTAKVEK
+172 LTAKVDK

-201 TIQPADP
+201 TSQPADP

-217 WYEKSG
+217 WYEESG
-223 NRFTFGSPLT
+223 NRFTFGNQLT

-270 TKTGGTDAQT
+270 TKTGGTGAQT

-293 TIMQQ
+293 TITQQ
-298 TIQGD
+298 TINGD
-303 ASTIVNVYYERNEY
+303 GSTIVNVYYKRNVY
-317 AVKFYTLNGSTE
+317 DVKFYENKGWWIFDDWKENIDYRIT
-329 YTQFQIRAKYGANIR
+329 AKHGANISKK
-344 DLWPT
+344 WPGGNWAT
-349 HNNSST
+349 SPGGST
-355 WAVNLNASGG
+355 FQV
-365 KYQSNIDTMPLGGK
+365 NIDTMPLNGAK
-379 NFYGPVTGN
+379 FYKTSQGDAK
-388 GSETAYYYT
+388 AYYYLQSL
-397 EALPGE
+397 AGAY
-403 TGTVSYKGKQYKL
+403 VL
-416 DHSDTALGTGYSI
+416 DHTDTGVSSGSKVTD
-429 TEEDKY
+429 EDRY
-435 PITGFTFLEFDAKWN
+435 PITGFTCNTAMSAKN
-450 GGIFPPRYAYNGAK
+450 GDRYNGAK
-464 FYYTRNS
+464 FYYDRIS
-471 YDVVF
+471 YQIVF
-476 ISGSVTEK
+476 MNHGSKEK
-484 TQSMKYRQPLD
+484 ELVRKYEQSIADAGY
-495 DVSHTP
+495 TP
-501 KPPIGK
+501 TAPANMQD
-507 EEYTFAGWYDNE
+507 YTFGGWFDNQKCE
-519 LYTGSE
+519 GSA
-525 YVLEGKTMPAHHLT
+525 YVFTGKTMPAHHLT
-539 LYAKWVPKTYTVTVY
+539 LYAKWVPKTYSVTVY
-554 DVDRTKILKTFDVPM
+554 DVDRTKILRTFDVPM
-569 GGTIPENKMPKVTL
+569 GRTIPESQMPEDKVTL
-583 GTGDSFLG
+583 GTGDTFLG

-618 NAEQFMV
+618 NAEQFEV
-625 TYALGG
+625 TYALGD
-631 GSGNAPFDSNK
+631 GSGKAPVDSNK

-652 PATGVTPPTGKVF
+652 PATGVTPPPGKVF
-665 LYWSA
+665 LYWSAA

-686 KMTLTAVYGQKTE
+686 DMTLTAVYGQTTE
-699 AVTVTYHSNFAPD
+699 AVRVTYHSNFAPD
-712 EPYTT
+712 KTDTT
-717 ADMPNNSTITLPGYT
+717 AAMPNNSTITLPGYT

-742 TFAGWNTQAD
+742 TFAGWNTQAN
-752 GLGKTYMPDD
+752 GLGTTFKSGS

-768 MAPGNDLYAIWA
+768 MAPGNHLYAIWV
-780 KGSYLLTIH
+780 KG
-789 YVYAS
+789 
-794 GGEAKPDHTEVLGF
+794 
-808 GAPYSVISPSIPGY
+808 
-822 TADKPVVTGTM
+822 
-833 PAAPVTVTVTYTAS
+833 

-861 EGAYPAVPDE
+861 EGAYLAVPDE

-886 AKSYDGFTPIEFEQ
+886 AKSYDGFTPMGFAQEM
-900 KRIKADDLTVVKIF
+900 IKADGSTVVKIF

-964 PDTMPAEART
+964 PATMPAEALT
-974 VYAQWRKNTPD
+974 VYAQWRKTTPD

-1023 AGTQRSSGTVILSG
+1023 AGTQRSSGTVRLSG
-1037 GSQSASFTDF
+1037 GSQSASFTGF

-1145 IGYPDGGVHPYA
+1145 IGYPDGGVHPHA

-1170 LLTEKTRK
+1170 LLTEKMRK

-1210 GYPDGTFRPDA
+1210 GYPDGTFQPDA

-1229 TIAARFDE
+1229 AIAARFDE

>member
-58 HNESLKDPGV
+58 DSESLRDPGV

-80 DPAVSFDMPVSVT
+80 DPAVSFGMSVSVT
-93 QNQTIPVQAIFETV
+93 QTQTIPVQAIFETV
-107 YTVYFKHDGRTVATK
+107 YTVYFCYKDRTVATK

-146 TGWYFGETRY
+146 TGWYIGGTRY
-156 ERVSMADFP
+156 ETVSTADFP
-165 PGSDTLT
+165 AGSDTLT
-172 LTAKVEK
+172 LTARVDK
-179 GHWIHFNSAGGSYVA
+179 GHWIHFNSDGGSYVA

-201 TIQPADP
+201 TIPPADP

-217 WYEKSG
+217 WYEESG
-223 NRFTFGSPLT
+223 NRFTFGNQLT

-270 TKTGGTDAQT
+270 TKTGGTGAQT

-293 TIMQQ
+293 TITQQ
-298 TIQGD
+298 TINGD
-303 ASTIVNVYYERNEY
+303 GSTIVNVYYKRNVY
-317 AVKFYTLNGSTE
+317 DVKFFTIKYAWLSGKYVKDKEIYCIT
-329 YTQFQIRAKYGANIR
+329 AKYGANISEK
-344 DLWPT
+344 WPGGIWT
-349 HNNSST
+349 TSPGGST
-355 WAVNLNASGG
+355 FQASIG
-365 KYQSNIDTMPLGGK
+365 TMPLGGDEFFK
-379 NFYGPVTGN
+379 TDQGN
-388 GSETAYYYT
+388 AKADYFLQSLAGNY
-397 EALPGE
+397 
-403 TGTVSYKGKQYKL
+403 VL
-416 DHSDTALGTGYSI
+416 DHTDTGGSSSSTV
-429 TEEDKY
+429 TNEDRY
-435 PITGFTFLEFDAKWN
+435 PITGFTCNTAKSAKN
-450 GGIFPPRYAYNGAK
+450 GDRYNGAK
-464 FYYTRNS
+464 FYYDRNS
-471 YDVVF
+471 YRIVF
-476 ISGSVTEK
+476 MNRGSKEK
-484 TQSMKYRQPLD
+484 ELVRKYEQSIADAGY
-495 DVSHTP
+495 TP
-501 KPPIGK
+501 TAPANMQD
-507 EEYTFAGWYDNE
+507 YTFGGWFDNE
-519 LYTGSE
+519 KCEGSA
-525 YVLEGKTMPAHHLT
+525 YVFTGKTMPAHHLT
-539 LYAKWVPKTYTVTVY
+539 LYAKWVPKTYSVTVY
-554 DVDRTKILKTFDVPM
+554 DVDRTKILRTFDVPM
-569 GGTIPENKMPKVTL
+569 GGTIPESQMPEDKVTL
-583 GTGDSFLG
+583 GTGDTFLG

-601 HFDTEIHRD
+601 HFDTKIHRD

-618 NAEQFMV
+618 NAEKFEV
-625 TYALGG
+625 TYALGD
-631 GSGNAPFDSNK
+631 GSGKAPVDSNK

-652 PATGVTPPTGKVF
+652 PATGVTPPEGKVF
-665 LYWSA
+665 LYWSAA

-681 LTVTG
+681 LTVTDN
-686 KMTLTAVYGQKTE
+686 MTLAAVYGQKTE
-699 AVTVTYHSNFAPD
+699 VVTVTYHSNFATD
-712 EPYTT
+712 KTDMT
-717 ADMPNNSTITLPGYT
+717 AAMPNNSTITLPGYT
-732 DLDLPENPGY
+732 DLGLPENPGY
-742 TFAGWNTQAD
+742 TFAGWNTQAN
-752 GLGKTYMPDD
+752 GSGMTFRTGE

-768 MAPGNDLYAIWA
+768 MEPGNHLYAIWE
-780 KGSYLLTIH
+780 KG
-789 YVYAS
+789 
-794 GGEAKPDHTEVLGF
+794 
-808 GAPYSVISPSIPGY
+808 
-822 TADKPVVTGTM
+822 
-833 PAAPVTVTVTYTAS
+833 

-861 EGAYPAVPDE
+861 EGAYPYVPHE

-886 AKSYDGFTPIEFEQ
+886 AKSYDGFTPMGFAQEM
-900 KRIKADDLTVVKIF
+900 IKADGSTVVKIF

-928 SAGVYASQTYKYGAA
+928 STGVYASQTYKYGAA
-943 VTAIAAPTKTGY
+943 VTAIADPTKTGY
-955 TFTGWSPAV
+955 TFTGWSPSV
-964 PDTMPAEART
+964 PATMPPVALT
-974 VYAQWRKNTPD
+974 VYAQWRKTTPD

-1023 AGTQRSSGTVILSG
+1023 AGTQRSSGTVRLSG
-1037 GSQSASFTDF
+1037 GSQSASFTGF
-1047 DPITFP
+1047 DLITFP

-1145 IGYPDGGVHPYA
+1145 IGYPDGGVHPHA
-1157 TITRAETATIFFR
+1157 TITRAETATVFFR

-1210 GYPDGTFRPDA
+1210 GYPDGTFQPDA

-1229 TIAARFDE
+1229 AIAARFDE

>member
-1 MKKRLIALLLAFVMV
+1 MR
-16 LGLTATVFAEGG
+16 
-28 ISIASI
+28 
-34 QPEAPTHTYIFQ
+34 
-46 AGGVEIGRQIIK
+46 
-58 HNESLKDPGV
+58 DPGV

-93 QNQTIPVQAIFETV
+93 QTQTITVQAIFETV

-156 ERVSMADFP
+156 ERVSTANFP
-165 PGSDTLT
+165 AGSDTLT
-172 LTAKVEK
+172 LTARVEK
-179 GHWIHFNSAGGSYVA
+179 GNWIHFNSDGGSYVA

-217 WYEKSG
+217 WYEESG
-223 NRFTFGSPLT
+223 KQFTFGSQLT
-233 SNITLTAHWRSNT
+233 SNITLTAHWKSNT

-270 TKTGGTDAQT
+270 TKTGGTGAQT

-293 TIMQQ
+293 TITQQ
-298 TIQGD
+298 TINGD
-303 ASTIVNVYYERNEY
+303 GSTIVNVYYERTEY

-344 DLWPT
+344 DRWPT

-355 WAVNLNASGG
+355 WAVNLNASGS

-525 YVLEGKTMPAHHLT
+525 YVLEGRTMPAHNLT
-539 LYAKWVPKTYTVTVY
+539 LYAKWVPKTYSVTVY

-569 GGTIPENKMPKVTL
+569 GGTIPESQMPEVTL

-601 HFDTEIHRD
+601 HFDTKIHRD

-618 NAEQFMV
+618 NAEQFAV
-625 TYALGG
+625 TYALGD
-631 GSGNAPFDSNK
+631 GSGNAPVDSNK

-652 PATGVTPPTGKVF
+652 PATGVTPPEGKVF
-665 LYWSA
+665 LYWSAA

-686 KMTLTAVYGQKTE
+686 NMTLTAVYGQKTE

-712 EPYTT
+712 KTYTT
-717 ADMPNNSTITLPGYT
+717 ADMPNNSTIPLPGYT

-752 GLGKTYMPDD
+752 GSGTTFRPGVN
-762 KVLVDT
+762 VLVDT
-768 MAPGNDLYAIWA
+768 MAPGNHLYAIWV
-780 KGSYLLTIH
+780 KG
-789 YVYAS
+789 
-794 GGEAKPDHTEVLGF
+794 
-808 GAPYSVISPSIPGY
+808 
-822 TADKPVVTGTM
+822 
-833 PAAPVTVTVTYTAS
+833 

-861 EGAYPAVPDE
+861 EGAYPYVPNE

-886 AKSYDGFTPIEFEQ
+886 AKSYDGFTPMGFAQEM
-900 KRIKADDLTVVKIF
+900 IKADGSTVVKIF

-928 SAGVYASQTYKYGAA
+928 STGVYASQTYKYGAA

-955 TFTGWSPAV
+955 TFTGWSPTV
-964 PDTMPAEART
+964 PAKMPAEART
-974 VYAQWRKNTPD
+974 VYAQWRKTTPD

-1023 AGTQRSSGTVILSG
+1023 AGTQRSSGTVRLSG
-1037 GSQSASFTDF
+1037 GSQSASFTGF
-1047 DPITFP
+1047 DLITFP

-1067 NTRYMSYD
+1067 STRYMSYD

-1145 IGYPDGGVHPYA
+1145 IGYPDGGVHPHA

-1210 GYPDGTFRPDA
+1210 GYPDGTFQPDA

-1229 TIAARFDE
+1229 AIAARFDE

>member
-1 MKKRLIALLLAFVMV
+1 M
-16 LGLTATVFAEGG
+16 
-28 ISIASI
+28 
-34 QPEAPTHTYIFQ
+34 
-46 AGGVEIGRQIIK
+46 
-58 HNESLKDPGV
+58 KDPGV
-68 PSAPAGQRFVRW
+68 PSAPAGKRFVRW
-80 DPAVSFDMPVSVT
+80 YPAVSFGTPVSVT
-93 QNQTIPVQAIFETV
+93 QTQTITVQAIFETV
-107 YTVYFKHDGRTVATK
+107 YTVYFCYNGRTVATK

-156 ERVSMADFP
+156 ERVSKADFP
-165 PGSDTLT
+165 AGSDTLT
-172 LTAKVEK
+172 LTAKVDK

-201 TIQPADP
+201 TIPPVDP
-208 ARPGFSFEG
+208 TRPGFSFEG
-217 WYEKSG
+217 WYEESEKQ
-223 NRFTFGSPLT
+223 FTFGNPLT
-233 SNITLTAHWRSNT
+233 SNITLTAHWKSNT

-270 TKTGGTDAQT
+270 TKTGGTGAQT
-280 AAASK
+280 AAAAK
-285 SYPGFTAQ
+285 SYDGFTAQ
-293 TIMQQ
+293 TITQQ
-298 TIQGD
+298 TINGD
-303 ASTIVNVYYERNEY
+303 GSTIVNVYYKRNVY
-317 AVKFYTLNGSTE
+317 DVKFYEKKGWLIYNWEENIDYRIT
-329 YTQFQIRAKYGANIR
+329 AKHGANISKK
-344 DLWPT
+344 WPGGNWAT
-349 HNNSST
+349 SPGGST
-355 WAVNLNASGG
+355 FQA
-365 KYQSNIDTMPLGGK
+365 NIDTMPLNGAK
-379 NFYGPVTGN
+379 FYKTSQGDAK
-388 GSETAYYYT
+388 AYYYLQSL
-397 EALPGE
+397 AGAY
-403 TGTVSYKGKQYKL
+403 VL
-416 DHSDTALGTGYSI
+416 DHTDTGVSSGSKVTD
-429 TEEDKY
+429 EDRY
-435 PITGFTFLEFDAKWN
+435 PITGFTCNTAKSAKN
-450 GGIFPPRYAYNGAK
+450 GAWYNGAK
-464 FYYTRNS
+464 FYYDRNS
-471 YDVVF
+471 YQIVF
-476 ISGSVTEK
+476 MNHGSKEK
-484 TQSMKYRQPLD
+484 ELFKKYEQSIADAGY
-495 DVSHTP
+495 TP
-501 KPPIGK
+501 TAPANMQD
-507 EEYTFAGWYDNE
+507 YTFGGWFDNQKCE
-519 LYTGSE
+519 GSAYVFTG
-525 YVLEGKTMPAHHLT
+525 KKMPAHHLT
-539 LYAKWVPKTYTVTVY
+539 LYAKWVPKTYSVTVY
-554 DVDRTKILKTFDVPM
+554 DVDRTTVLETFDVSM
-569 GGTIPENKMPKVTL
+569 GGTIPESQMPEVTL

-601 HFDTEIHRD
+601 HFDTRIHRD

-618 NAEQFMV
+618 NAEQFVV
-625 TYALGG
+625 TYALGD
-631 GSGNAPFDSNK
+631 GSGNAPVDSNR

-652 PATGVTPPTGKVF
+652 PATGVTPPAGKVF
-665 LYWSA
+665 LYWSAA

-686 KMTLTAVYGQKTE
+686 NMTLTAVYGQKTE

-712 EPYTT
+712 KTYTT

-732 DLDLPENPGY
+732 GLGLPENQGY
-742 TFAGWNTQAD
+742 TFAGWNTQAN
-752 GLGKTYMPDD
+752 GSGTKYMPGD

-768 MAPGNDLYAIWA
+768 MSPGNHLYAIWV
-780 KGSYLLTIH
+780 KG
-789 YVYAS
+789 
-794 GGEAKPDHTEVLGF
+794 
-808 GAPYSVISPSIPGY
+808 
-822 TADKPVVTGTM
+822 
-833 PAAPVTVTVTYTAS
+833 
-847 TGTPYEVHHYLERL
+847 
-861 EGAYPAVPDE
+861 
-871 KDNLRGETGAWTAAA
+871 
-886 AKSYDGFTPIEFEQ
+886 
-900 KRIKADDLTVVKIF
+900 
-914 YTRNSY
+914 SY

-964 PDTMPAEART
+964 PDTMPAWALT
-974 VYAQWRKNTPD
+974 VYAQWRKTTPD

-1023 AGTQRSSGTVILSG
+1023 AGTQRSSGTVGLSG
-1037 GSQSASFTDF
+1037 GSQSASFNGF

-1145 IGYPDGGVHPYA
+1145 IGYPDGGVHPHA

-1210 GYPDGTFRPDA
+1210 GYPDGTFQPDA

-1229 TIAARFDE
+1229 AIAARFDE

>member
-1 MKKRLIALLLAFVMV
+1 
-16 LGLTATVFAEGG
+16 
-28 ISIASI
+28 
-34 QPEAPTHTYIFQ
+34 
-46 AGGVEIGRQIIK
+46 
-58 HNESLKDPGV
+58 
-68 PSAPAGQRFVRW
+68 
-80 DPAVSFDMPVSVT
+80 MPVSVT
-93 QNQTIPVQAIFETV
+93 QTQTITVQAIFETV

-146 TGWYFGETRY
+146 TGWYIGGTPYET
-156 ERVSMADFP
+156 VSTANFP
-165 PGSDTLT
+165 AGSDTLT
-172 LTAKVEK
+172 LTAKVDK
-179 GHWIHFNSAGGSYVA
+179 GHWIHFNSDGGSYVA

-201 TIQPADP
+201 TSQPADP

-217 WYEKSG
+217 WYEESG

-233 SNITLTAHWRSNT
+233 SNITLTARWESNT

-270 TKTGGTDAQT
+270 TKTGGTGAQT
-280 AAASK
+280 AAAAK
-285 SYPGFTAQ
+285 SYDGFTAQ
-293 TIMQQ
+293 TITQQ
-298 TIQGD
+298 TINGD
-303 ASTIVNVYYERNEY
+303 GSTIVNVYYKRNVY
-317 AVKFYTLNGSTE
+317 AVKFFTIKYEGGLLSGKYVKDKEIDS
-329 YTQFQIRAKYGANIR
+329 IRITAKYGANISKKWPGG
-344 DLWPT
+344 LWATSPGG
-349 HNNSST
+349 ST
-355 WAVNLNASGG
+355 FQASIG
-365 KYQSNIDTMPLGGK
+365 TMPLGGDEFFK
-379 NFYGPVTGN
+379 TSQ
-388 GSETAYYYT
+388 GSAEAYYYLESLAGGYVWDHT
-397 EALPGE
+397 D
-403 TGTVSYKGKQYKL
+403 TGGDS
-416 DHSDTALGTGYSI
+416 SSI
-429 TEEDKY
+429 VTNEDRY
-435 PITGFTFLEFDAKWN
+435 PITGFTCNTAKSAKN
-450 GGIFPPRYAYNGAK
+450 GAWYNGAK
-464 FYYTRNS
+464 FYYDRNS
-471 YDVVF
+471 YQIVF
-476 ISGSVTEK
+476 MNHGSKEK
-484 TQSMKYRQPLD
+484 ELVKKYEQSIADAGY
-495 DVSHTP
+495 TP
-501 KPPIGK
+501 TAPANMQD
-507 EEYTFAGWYDNE
+507 YTFGGWFDNE
-519 LYTGSE
+519 KCEGSA
-525 YVLEGKTMPAHHLT
+525 YVFTGKTMPAHNLT

-554 DVDRTKILKTFDVPM
+554 DVDRTTDIETFTDVPM
-569 GGTIPENKMPKVTL
+569 GGTILESQMPEGKVTL
-583 GTGDSFLG
+583 GAGDTFLG

-601 HFDTEIHRD
+601 HFDTRIHRD

-618 NAEQFMV
+618 NAEKFEV
-625 TYALGG
+625 TYALGD
-631 GSGNAPFDSNK
+631 GSGKAPVDSNK

-670 GDSTRCYPGGK
+670 AGDSTRCYPGGK

-686 KMTLTAVYGQKTE
+686 YMTLTAVYGQKTE

-712 EPYTT
+712 KPDMT
-717 ADMPNNSTITLPGYT
+717 AAMPNNSTITLPGYT

-752 GLGKTYMPDD
+752 GLGTTFKSGS

-768 MAPGNDLYAIWA
+768 MAPGNHLYAIWE
-780 KGSYLLTIH
+780 KG
-789 YVYAS
+789 
-794 GGEAKPDHTEVLGF
+794 
-808 GAPYSVISPSIPGY
+808 
-822 TADKPVVTGTM
+822 
-833 PAAPVTVTVTYTAS
+833 

-861 EGAYPAVPDE
+861 EGAYPYVPNE

-886 AKSYDGFTPIEFEQ
+886 AKSYDGFTPMGFAQEM
-900 KRIKADDLTVVKIF
+900 IKADGSTVVKIF

-943 VTAIAAPTKTGY
+943 VTAIADPTKTGY

-974 VYAQWRKNTPD
+974 VYAQWRKTTPD

-1023 AGTQRSSGTVILSG
+1023 AGTQRSSGTVRLSG
-1037 GSQSASFTDF
+1037 GSQSASFTGF
-1047 DPITFP
+1047 DLITFP

-1145 IGYPDGGVHPYA
+1145 IGYPDGGVHPHA

-1210 GYPDGTFRPDA
+1210 GYPDGTFQPDA

-1229 TIAARFDE
+1229 AIAARFDE

>member
-1 MKKRLIALLLAFVMV
+1 MKKRLTALLLAFVMV

-34 QPEAPTHTYIFQ
+34 QPEAPTYTYIFQ

-68 PSAPAGQRFVRW
+68 PSAPAGKRFVRW
-80 DPAVSFDMPVSVT
+80 DPAVSFGTPVSVT
-93 QNQTIPVQAIFETV
+93 QTQTITVQAIFETV
-107 YTVYFKHDGRTVATK
+107 YTVYFKHEGRTVATK

-146 TGWYFGETRY
+146 TGWYIGERRY
-156 ERVSMADFP
+156 ETVSKADFP
-165 PGSDTLT
+165 AGSDTLT
-172 LTAKVEK
+172 LTARVEK
-179 GHWIHFNSAGGSYVA
+179 GHWIHFNSDGGSYVA

-208 ARPGFSFEG
+208 ARPGFLFEG
-217 WYEKSG
+217 WYEESG
-223 NRFTFGSPLT
+223 KQFTFGSPLT
-233 SNITLTAHWRSNT
+233 SNITLTARWKSNT

-252 IHWQEKADES
+252 IHWQENADNNEYALRES
-262 GWSLHETE
+262 EEKSGA
-270 TKTGGTDAQT
+270 TGAPTT
-280 AAASK
+280 AAAK
-285 SYPGFTAQ
+285 SYEGFTAQ
-293 TIMQQ
+293 TITQQ
-298 TIQGD
+298 TINGD
-303 ASTIVNVYYERNEY
+303 GSTIVNVYYKRNVYE
-317 AVKFYTLNGSTE
+317 VKFYVDKGWLIYNWQEKTE
-329 YTQFQIRAKYGANIR
+329 SRITAKYGANISKK
-344 DLWPT
+344 WPGGIWAT
-349 HNNSST
+349 SPGGST
-355 WAVNLNASGG
+355 FQA
-365 KYQSNIDTMPLGGK
+365 NIDTMPRNGAK
-379 NFYGPVTGN
+379 FYETSQ
-388 GSETAYYYT
+388 GSAKAYYYLESLAGVYVWDHT
-397 EALPGE
+397 D
-403 TGTVSYKGKQYKL
+403 TGGASSSTVTNE
-416 DHSDTALGTGYSI
+416 DRYS
-429 TEEDKY
+429 
-435 PITGFTFLEFDAKWN
+435 ITGFTCNTAISAKN
-450 GGIFPPRYAYNGAK
+450 GDRYNGAK
-464 FYYTRNS
+464 FYYDRNS
-471 YDVVF
+471 YRIVF
-476 ISGSVTEK
+476 MNHGSKEK
-484 TQSMKYRQPLD
+484 ELVRKYEQSIADAGY
-495 DVSHTP
+495 TP
-501 KPPIGK
+501 TAPANMQD
-507 EEYTFAGWYDNE
+507 YTFGGWFDNE
-519 LYTGSE
+519 KCEGSAYVFTG
-525 YVLEGKTMPAHHLT
+525 KKMPAHNLT
-539 LYAKWVPKTYTVTVY
+539 LYAKWVPKTYSVTVY

-569 GGTIPENKMPKVTL
+569 GRTIPESQMPEVTL

-618 NAEQFMV
+618 NAEQFVV
-625 TYALGG
+625 TYALGD
-631 GSGNAPFDSNK
+631 GSGKAPVDSNK

-652 PATGVTPPTGKVF
+652 PATGVTPPEGKVF

-670 GDSTRCYPGGK
+670 ARDSTRCYPGGK

-712 EPYTT
+712 ETYTT
-717 ADMPNNSTITLPGYT
+717 AEMPNNSTITLPGYT
-732 DLDLPENPGY
+732 GLGLPENPGY
-742 TFAGWNTQAD
+742 TFTGWNTQAN
-752 GLGKTYMPDD
+752 GSGTTYQPGG

-768 MAPGNDLYAIWA
+768 MAPGNHLYAIWA
-780 KGSYLLTIH
+780 KG
-789 YVYAS
+789 
-794 GGEAKPDHTEVLGF
+794 
-808 GAPYSVISPSIPGY
+808 
-822 TADKPVVTGTM
+822 
-833 PAAPVTVTVTYTAS
+833 

-861 EGAYPAVPDE
+861 EGAYPYVPHE

-886 AKSYDGFTPIEFEQ
+886 AKSYDGFTPMGFAQEM
-900 KRIKADDLTVVKIF
+900 IKADGSTVVKIF

-928 SAGVYASQTYKYGAA
+928 SAGVYASQTYKYRAA
-943 VTAIAAPTKTGY
+943 VTAIADPTKTGY

-964 PDTMPAEART
+964 PDTMPAGALT
-974 VYAQWRKNTPD
+974 VYAQWRKTTPD

-1023 AGTQRSSGTVILSG
+1023 AGTQRSSGTVKLSG

-1145 IGYPDGGVHPYA
+1145 IGYPDGGVHPHA

-1210 GYPDGTFRPDA
+1210 GYPDGTFQPDA

-1229 TIAARFDE
+1229 AIAARFDE

>member
-1 MKKRLIALLLAFVMV
+1 
-16 LGLTATVFAEGG
+16 
-28 ISIASI
+28 
-34 QPEAPTHTYIFQ
+34 
-46 AGGVEIGRQIIK
+46 
-58 HNESLKDPGV
+58 
-68 PSAPAGQRFVRW
+68 
-80 DPAVSFDMPVSVT
+80 MPVSVT
-93 QNQTIPVQAIFETV
+93 QTQTITVQAIFETV

-122 ELTDTQPSVSTGDVL
+122 ELTDTQSSVSTGDVL

-146 TGWYFGETRY
+146 TGWYIDKTRY
-156 ERVSMADFP
+156 EIVSTADFP
-165 PGSDTLT
+165 AGSDTLT
-172 LTAKVEK
+172 LTARVEK
-179 GHWIHFNSAGGSYVA
+179 GHWIHFNSDGGSYVA

-208 ARPGFSFEG
+208 TRPGFSFEG
-217 WYEKSG
+217 WYEESG

-233 SNITLTAHWRSNT
+233 SNITLTAHWKSNT

-252 IHWQEKADES
+252 IHWQENADNNEYALWES
-262 GWSLHETE
+262 EEKSGETGAP
-270 TKTGGTDAQT
+270 TS
-280 AAASK
+280 AAAK
-285 SYPGFTAQ
+285 SYEGFTAQ
-293 TIMQQ
+293 TITQQ
-298 TIQGD
+298 TINGD
-303 ASTIVNVYYERNEY
+303 GSTIVNVYYKRNVY
-317 AVKFYTLNGSTE
+317 DVKFYVDKGWWSYNWEENTDYRIT
-329 YTQFQIRAKYGANIR
+329 AKHGANISKK
-344 DLWPT
+344 WPGGSWAT
-349 HNNSST
+349 SPGGST
-355 WAVNLNASGG
+355 FQA
-365 KYQSNIDTMPLGGK
+365 NIDTMPLNGAK
-379 NFYGPVTGN
+379 FYETSQGN
-388 GSETAYYYT
+388 AEAYYYL
-397 EALPGE
+397 ESLAGNY
-403 TGTVSYKGKQYKL
+403 VL
-416 DHSDTALGTGYSI
+416 DHTDTGGSSGSKVTD
-429 TEEDKY
+429 EDRY
-435 PITGFTFLEFDAKWN
+435 QITGFTCNTAMSAKN
-450 GGIFPPRYAYNGAK
+450 GDRYNGAK
-464 FYYTRNS
+464 FYYDRNS
-471 YDVVF
+471 YRIVF
-476 ISGSVTEK
+476 MNHGSKEK
-484 TQSMKYRQPLD
+484 ELVRKYEQSIADAGY
-495 DVSHTP
+495 TP
-501 KPPIGK
+501 TAPANMQD
-507 EEYTFAGWYDNE
+507 YTFGGWFDNE
-519 LYTGSE
+519 KCEGSAYVFTG
-525 YVLEGKTMPAHHLT
+525 KKMPAHNLT

-569 GGTIPENKMPKVTL
+569 GETILESQMPEVTL

-601 HFDTEIHRD
+601 HFDTRIHRD

-618 NAEQFMV
+618 NAEKFEV
-625 TYALGG
+625 TYDLGD
-631 GSGNAPFDSNK
+631 GSGNAPVDSNK

-652 PATGVTPPTGKVF
+652 PATGVTPPEGKVF

-670 GDSTRCYPGGK
+670 AGDSTCCYPGGK

-699 AVTVTYHSNFAPD
+699 AVTVTYHSNFATD
-712 EPYTT
+712 KTDMT
-717 ADMPNNSTITLPGYT
+717 AAMPNNSTITLPGYT
-732 DLDLPENPGY
+732 GLDLPENPGY
-742 TFAGWNTQAD
+742 TFAGWNTQAN
-752 GLGKTYMPDD
+752 GSGTTFKSGE

-768 MAPGNDLYAIWA
+768 KDPGNHLYAIWV

-794 GGEAKPDHTEVLGF
+794 GGAAKPDYTEVLDF

-861 EGAYPAVPDE
+861 EGAYPYVPNE

-900 KRIKADDLTVVKIF
+900 KRIKADDSTVVEIF

-943 VTAIAAPTKTGY
+943 VTAIADPTKTGY
-955 TFTGWSPAV
+955 TFTGWSPTV
-964 PDTMPAEART
+964 PATMPAEALT
-974 VYAQWRKNTPD
+974 VYAQWRKTTPD

-1023 AGTQRSSGTVILSG
+1023 AGTQRSSGTVRLSG
-1037 GSQSASFTDF
+1037 GSQSASFTGF
-1047 DPITFP
+1047 DLITFP

-1118 GSYTPYVPVVPPK
+1118 GGYTPYVPVVPPK

-1145 IGYPDGGVHPYA
+1145 IGYPDGGVHPHA

-1210 GYPDGTFRPDA
+1210 GYPDGTFQPDA

-1229 TIAARFDE
+1229 AIAARFDE

>member
-1 MKKRLIALLLAFVMV
+1 
-16 LGLTATVFAEGG
+16 
-28 ISIASI
+28 
-34 QPEAPTHTYIFQ
+34 
-46 AGGVEIGRQIIK
+46 
-58 HNESLKDPGV
+58 
-68 PSAPAGQRFVRW
+68 
-80 DPAVSFDMPVSVT
+80 MPVSVT
-93 QNQTIPVQAIFETV
+93 QTQTITVQAIFETV

-156 ERVSMADFP
+156 ERVSTADFP
-165 PGSDTLT
+165 AGSDTLT
-172 LTAKVEK
+172 LTAKVDK
-179 GHWIHFNSAGGSYVA
+179 GHWIHFNSDGGSYVA

-201 TIQPADP
+201 TSQPANP

-217 WYEKSG
+217 WYEESG
-223 NRFTFGSPLT
+223 NRFTFGNQLT

-270 TKTGGTDAQT
+270 TKTGGTGAQT

-293 TIMQQ
+293 TITQQ
-298 TIQGD
+298 TINGD
-303 ASTIVNVYYERNEY
+303 GSTIVNVYYKRNVY
-317 AVKFYTLNGSTE
+317 AVKFFTIKYEGGLLSGKYVKDKEIDS
-329 YTQFQIRAKYGANIR
+329 IRITAKYGANISGQ
-344 DLWPT
+344 WPGGIWT
-349 HNNSST
+349 TSPGGST
-355 WAVNLNASGG
+355 FQASIG
-365 KYQSNIDTMPLGGK
+365 TMPLGGDEFFK
-379 NFYGPVTGN
+379 TSQ
-388 GSETAYYYT
+388 GSAEAYYYLESLAGDYVLHHT
-397 EALPGE
+397 D
-403 TGTVSYKGKQYKL
+403 TGGASSSTV
-416 DHSDTALGTGYSI
+416 TN
-429 TEEDKY
+429 EDRY
-435 PITGFTFLEFDAKWN
+435 PITGFTCNPAMSAKN
-450 GGIFPPRYAYNGAK
+450 GDRYNGAK
-464 FYYTRNS
+464 FYYDRIS
-471 YDVVF
+471 YQIVF
-476 ISGSVTEK
+476 MNRGSKEK
-484 TQSMKYRQPLD
+484 ELVKKYEQSIADAGY
-495 DVSHTP
+495 TP
-501 KPPIGK
+501 TAPANMQD
-507 EEYTFAGWYDNE
+507 YTFGGWFDNE
-519 LYTGSE
+519 KCEGSAYVFTG
-525 YVLEGKTMPAHHLT
+525 KKMPAHNLT

-554 DVDRTKILKTFDVPM
+554 DVDQTTVIETFDVPM
-569 GGTIPENKMPKVTL
+569 GGTIPESQMPEVTL

-618 NAEQFMV
+618 NAEQFAV
-625 TYALGG
+625 TYARGG
-631 GSGNAPFDSNK
+631 GSGNAPVDSNK

-652 PATGVTPPTGKVF
+652 PATGVTPPEGKVF
-665 LYWSA
+665 LYWSAA

-686 KMTLTAVYGQKTE
+686 NMTLTAVYGQKTE
-699 AVTVTYHSNFAPD
+699 AVTVTYHSNFATD
-712 EPYTT
+712 KTDMT
-717 ADMPNNSTITLPGYT
+717 AAMPNNSTITLPGYT

-752 GLGKTYMPDD
+752 GLGTTFKSGS

-768 MAPGNDLYAIWA
+768 MAPGNHLYAIWE
-780 KGSYLLTIH
+780 KG
-789 YVYAS
+789 
-794 GGEAKPDHTEVLGF
+794 
-808 GAPYSVISPSIPGY
+808 
-822 TADKPVVTGTM
+822 
-833 PAAPVTVTVTYTAS
+833 

-861 EGAYPAVPDE
+861 EGAYLAVPDE

-886 AKSYDGFTPIEFEQ
+886 AKSYDGFKPSEFAQE
-900 KRIKADDLTVVKIF
+900 KIKADGSTVVKIF

-943 VTAIAAPTKTGY
+943 VTAIADPTKTGY
-955 TFTGWSPAV
+955 TFTGWSPTV
-964 PDTMPAEART
+964 PATMPPGALT
-974 VYAQWRKNTPD
+974 VYAQWRKTTPD

-1023 AGTQRSSGTVILSG
+1023 AGTQRSSGTVRLSG
-1037 GSQSASFTDF
+1037 GSQSASFTSF

-1145 IGYPDGGVHPYA
+1145 IGYPDGGVHPHA

-1210 GYPDGTFRPDA
+1210 GYPDGTFQPDA

-1229 TIAARFDE
+1229 AIAARFDE

>member
-46 AGGVEIGRQIIK
+46 AGGVEIGKQIIK

-93 QNQTIPVQAIFETV
+93 QTQTITVQAIFETV
-107 YTVYFKHDGRTVATK
+107 YTVYFCYKGRTVATK

-156 ERVSMADFP
+156 ETVSTADFLA
-165 PGSDTLT
+165 GDTLT
-172 LTAKVEK
+172 LTARVDK
-179 GHWIHFNSAGGSYVA
+179 GHWIHFNSDGGSYVA

-201 TIQPADP
+201 TIPPADP

-217 WYEKSG
+217 WYEESG
-223 NRFTFGSPLT
+223 KQFTFGSPLT
-233 SNITLTAHWRSNT
+233 SNITLTAHWKSNT

-270 TKTGGTDAQT
+270 TKTGGTGAQT

-293 TIMQQ
+293 TITQQ
-298 TIQGD
+298 TINGD
-303 ASTIVNVYYERNEY
+303 GSTIVNVYYKRNVY
-317 AVKFYTLNGSTE
+317 DVKFFTIKYAWFSGKYVKDKEIYCITAKYDANISKKWPGGIWTTSPGGST
-329 YTQFQIRAKYGANIR
+329 FQ
-344 DLWPT
+344 
-349 HNNSST
+349 
-355 WAVNLNASGG
+355 ASIG
-365 KYQSNIDTMPLGGK
+365 TMPLGGDEFFK
-379 NFYGPVTGN
+379 TDQGN
-388 GSETAYYYT
+388 AKADYFLQSLAGNY
-397 EALPGE
+397 
-403 TGTVSYKGKQYKL
+403 VL
-416 DHSDTALGTGYSI
+416 DHTDTGGSGRSKVTD
-429 TEEDKY
+429 EDRY
-435 PITGFTFLEFDAKWN
+435 QITGFTCNTAISAKN
-450 GGIFPPRYAYNGAK
+450 GDRYNGAK
-464 FYYTRNS
+464 FYYDRNS
-471 YDVVF
+471 YKIVF
-476 ISGSVTEK
+476 MNHGSKEK
-484 TQSMKYRQPLD
+484 ELVRKYEQSIADADY
-495 DVSHTP
+495 TP
-501 KPPIGK
+501 TAPANMQD
-507 EEYTFAGWYDNE
+507 YTFGGWFDNE
-519 LYTGSE
+519 KCEGSA
-525 YVLEGKTMPAHHLT
+525 YVFTGKTMPAHNLT
-539 LYAKWVPKTYTVTVY
+539 LYAKWVPKTYSVTVY
-554 DVDRTKILKTFDVPM
+554 DVDRTKILRTFDVPM
-569 GGTIPENKMPKVTL
+569 GRTIPESQMPEDKVTL
-583 GTGDSFLG
+583 GTGDTFLG

-618 NAEQFMV
+618 NAEQFEV
-625 TYALGG
+625 TYALGD
-631 GSGNAPFDSNK
+631 GSGKAPVDSNK

-652 PATGVTPPTGKVF
+652 PATGVTPPEGKVF
-665 LYWSA
+665 LYWSAA

-686 KMTLTAVYGQKTE
+686 KMTLTAVYGQTTE
-699 AVTVTYHSNFAPD
+699 AVTVTYHSNFATD
-712 EPYTT
+712 ETYTT

-732 DLDLPENPGY
+732 GLGLPENPGY
-742 TFAGWNTQAD
+742 TFAGWNTQAN
-752 GLGKTYMPDD
+752 GSGTTYQPGG

-768 MAPGNDLYAIWA
+768 MAPGNHLYAIWV
-780 KGSYLLTIH
+780 KG
-789 YVYAS
+789 
-794 GGEAKPDHTEVLGF
+794 
-808 GAPYSVISPSIPGY
+808 
-822 TADKPVVTGTM
+822 
-833 PAAPVTVTVTYTAS
+833 

-861 EGAYPAVPDE
+861 EGAYPYVPNE

-886 AKSYDGFTPIEFEQ
+886 AKSYDGFTPMGFAQEM
-900 KRIKADDLTVVKIF
+900 IKANGSTVVKIF

-964 PDTMPAEART
+964 PATMPAGALT
-974 VYAQWRKNTPD
+974 VYAQWRKTTPD

-1023 AGTQRSSGTVILSG
+1023 VGTQRSSGTVSLSG
-1037 GSQSASFTDF
+1037 GSQSASFTSF

-1145 IGYPDGGVHPYA
+1145 IGYPDGGVHPHA

-1210 GYPDGTFRPDA
+1210 GYPDGTFQPDA

-1229 TIAARFDE
+1229 AIAARFDE

-1253 AERYISRSA
+1253 AERYISCSA

>member
-16 LGLTATVFAEGG
+16 FGLTATVFAEGG

-34 QPEAPTHTYIFQ
+34 QPEAHTHTYIFQ
-46 AGGVEIGRQIIK
+46 SGGVEIGRQIIK
-58 HNESLKDPGV
+58 DNESLRDPGV
-68 PSAPAGQRFVRW
+68 PSAPARKRFVRW
-80 DPAVSFDMPVSVT
+80 DPAVSFGTPVSVT
-93 QNQTIPVQAIFETV
+93 QTATIPVQAIFETV
-107 YTVYFKHDGRTVATK
+107 HTVYFCYNGRTVATK
-122 ELTDTQPSVSTGDVL
+122 ELTDTQSSVSTGDVL

-146 TGWYFGETRY
+146 TGWYIGETRY
-156 ERVSMADFP
+156 ETVSKTDFP
-165 PGSDTLT
+165 AGSDTLT
-172 LTAKVEK
+172 LTARVEK

-194 PQFVTGN
+194 PQFVTGD

-208 ARPGFSFEG
+208 ARPGFLFEG
-217 WYEKSG
+217 WYEESG
-223 NRFTFGSPLT
+223 KMFTFGSRLT
-233 SNITLTAHWRSNT
+233 SNITLTAHWKSNT

-252 IHWQEKADES
+252 IHWQENADNNEYAFRES
-262 GWSLHETE
+262 EEKSGA
-270 TKTGGTDAQT
+270 TGASTS
-280 AAASK
+280 AAAK
-285 SYPGFTAQ
+285 SYQGFTAQ
-293 TIMQQ
+293 NIIQQ
-298 TIQGD
+298 TINGD
-303 ASTIVNVYYERNEY
+303 GSTIVNVYYKRNVYE
-317 AVKFYTLNGSTE
+317 VKFYVDKGWWVYNWEEKTE
-329 YTQFQIRAKYGANIR
+329 YRITAKYGANISKK
-344 DLWPT
+344 WPGGNWAT
-349 HNNSST
+349 SPGGST
-355 WAVNLNASGG
+355 FQA
-365 KYQSNIDTMPLGGK
+365 NIDTMPLNGAK
-379 NFYGPVTGN
+379 FYETSQGN
-388 GSETAYYYT
+388 AKAYYFLESLAGDY
-397 EALPGE
+397 
-403 TGTVSYKGKQYKL
+403 VL
-416 DHSDTALGTGYSI
+416 DHTDTGGSGRSKVTN
-429 TEEDKY
+429 EDRY
-435 PITGFTFLEFDAKWN
+435 PITGFTCNTAKSAKN
-450 GGIFPPRYAYNGAK
+450 GDRYNGAK
-464 FYYTRNS
+464 FYYDRNS
-471 YDVVF
+471 YQIVF
-476 ISGSVTEK
+476 MNHGSKEK
-484 TQSMKYRQPLD
+484 ELFRKYEQSIADAGY
-495 DVSHTP
+495 TP
-501 KPPIGK
+501 TAPANMQD
-507 EEYTFAGWYDNE
+507 YTFGGWFDNQKCE
-519 LYTGSE
+519 GSA
-525 YVLEGKTMPAHHLT
+525 YVFTGKTMPAHNLT
-539 LYAKWVPKTYTVTVY
+539 LYAKWVPKTYSVTVY
-554 DVDRTKILKTFDVPM
+554 DVDRTTVIKTFTDVPM
-569 GGTIPENKMPKVTL
+569 GGTIPENQMPEGKVTL
-583 GTGDSFLG
+583 GTGDTFLG
-591 WMDMQDHMPF
+591 WMDMQDYMPF
-601 HFDTEIHRD
+601 HFDTKIHRD

-618 NAEQFMV
+618 NAEQFTV

-631 GSGNAPFDSNK
+631 GSGNAPVDSNR

-670 GDSTRCYPGGK
+670 AGDSTRCYPGGK

-686 KMTLTAVYGQKTE
+686 DMTLTAVYGQKTE
-699 AVTVTYHSNFAPD
+699 NVKVTYHSNFAQD
-712 EPYTT
+712 MTYTT
-717 ADMPNNSTITLPGYT
+717 ADMPNNSMITLPGYT
-732 DLDLPENPGY
+732 GLGLPENPGY

-752 GLGKTYMPDD
+752 GLGTTYMPGD

-768 MAPGNDLYAIWA
+768 MSPGNHLYAIWA
-780 KGSYLLTIH
+780 KGSYPLTIH

-794 GGEAKPDHTEVLGF
+794 GGEAKPDHTEALDF
-808 GAPYSVISPSIPGY
+808 GAPYSVTSPSIPGY

-861 EGAYPAVPDE
+861 EGAYPYVPNE

-886 AKSYDGFTPIEFEQ
+886 AKSYDGFTPMGFAQE
-900 KRIKADDLTVVKIF
+900 RIKADGSTVIKIF

-928 SAGVYASQTYKYGAA
+928 SEEVYASQTYKYGAA

-964 PDTMPAEART
+964 PATMPAGALT
-974 VYAQWRKNTPD
+974 VYAQWRKTMPD

-1023 AGTQRSSGTVILSG
+1023 AGTQRSSGTVRLSG
-1037 GSQSASFTDF
+1037 GSQSASFTGF

-1098 YTNAAGRSYR
+1098 YTNAAGRSYWE
-1108 DFPIVFSNTY
+1108 FPIVFSNTY
-1118 GSYTPYVPVVPPK
+1118 GSYTPHVPVIPPK

-1145 IGYPDGGVHPYA
+1145 IGYPDGGVHPHA

-1210 GYPDGTFRPDA
+1210 GYPDGTFQPDA

-1229 TIAARFDE
+1229 AIAARFDE

-1262 ELGWIRGYTDNTFRP
+1262 ELGWIRGYTDNMFRP

-1321 YLDVQEAANSHDFIR
+1321 YLDVQEAANSHDYIR

>member
-46 AGGVEIGRQIIK
+46 AGGVEIGKQIIK
-58 HNESLKDPGV
+58 HNELLKDPGV

-80 DPAVSFDMPVSVT
+80 DPAVSFSMPVSVT
-93 QNQTIPVQAIFETV
+93 QTQTITVQAIFETV
-107 YTVYFKHDGRTVATK
+107 YTVYFCYKGRTVATK

-146 TGWYFGETRY
+146 TGWYIGETPY
-156 ERVSMADFP
+156 ETVSTANFP
-165 PGSDTLT
+165 AGSDTLT
-172 LTAKVEK
+172 LTAKVDK

-201 TIQPADP
+201 TIPPADP

-217 WYEKSG
+217 WYEESG
-223 NRFTFGSPLT
+223 KQFTFGSPLT
-233 SNITLTAHWRSNT
+233 SNITLTASWKSNT

-280 AAASK
+280 AAAAK
-285 SYPGFTAQ
+285 SYDGFTAQ
-293 TIMQQ
+293 TITQQ
-298 TIQGD
+298 TINGD
-303 ASTIVNVYYERNEY
+303 GSTIVNVYYKRNVY
-317 AVKFYTLNGSTE
+317 DVKFFTIKYEGGLLSGKYVKDKEIDS
-329 YTQFQIRAKYGANIR
+329 IRITAKYGANISKKWPGG
-344 DLWPT
+344 LWATSPGG
-349 HNNSST
+349 ST
-355 WAVNLNASGG
+355 FQASIG
-365 KYQSNIDTMPLGGK
+365 TMPLGGK
-379 NFYGPVTGN
+379 EFFKTDQGNAKADYYLESLAGDYVLHHTDTGGASSSTVT
-388 GSETAYYYT
+388 
-397 EALPGE
+397 
-403 TGTVSYKGKQYKL
+403 
-416 DHSDTALGTGYSI
+416 D
-429 TEEDKY
+429 EDRY
-435 PITGFTFLEFDAKWN
+435 PITGFTCNTAMSAKN
-450 GGIFPPRYAYNGAK
+450 GDSYNGAK
-464 FYYTRNS
+464 FYYDRNS
-471 YDVVF
+471 YRIVF
-476 ISGSVTEK
+476 MNRGSKEK
-484 TQSMKYRQPLD
+484 ELVRKYEQSIADAGY
-495 DVSHTP
+495 TP
-501 KPPIGK
+501 TAPANMQD
-507 EEYTFAGWYDNE
+507 YTFGGWFDNQKCE
-519 LYTGSE
+519 GSAYVFTG
-525 YVLEGKTMPAHHLT
+525 KKMPAHNLT
-539 LYAKWVPKTYTVTVY
+539 LYAKWVPKTYSVTVY

-569 GGTIPENKMPKVTL
+569 GETIPENQMPEVTL
-583 GTGDSFLG
+583 GTGDTFLG

-618 NAEQFMV
+618 NEEQFEV
-625 TYALGG
+625 TYVLGG
-631 GSGNAPFDSNK
+631 GSGKAPVDSNK

-652 PATGVTPPTGKVF
+652 PATGVTPPEGKVF
-665 LYWSA
+665 LYWSAA

-712 EPYTT
+712 ETYTT

-732 DLDLPENPGY
+732 DLGLPENPGY
-742 TFAGWNTQAD
+742 TFAGWNTQAN
-752 GLGKTYMPDD
+752 GLGTTYQPDV

-768 MAPGNDLYAIWA
+768 MAPGNHLYAIWV
-780 KGSYLLTIH
+780 KG
-789 YVYAS
+789 
-794 GGEAKPDHTEVLGF
+794 
-808 GAPYSVISPSIPGY
+808 
-822 TADKPVVTGTM
+822 
-833 PAAPVTVTVTYTAS
+833 

-861 EGAYPAVPDE
+861 EGAYLAVPDE

-886 AKSYDGFTPIEFEQ
+886 AKSYDGFTPRDFAQE
-900 KRIKADDLTVVKIF
+900 RIKADGSTVVKIF

-928 SAGVYASQTYKYGAA
+928 SAGVYASQTYKYRAA

-964 PDTMPAEART
+964 PATMPAEALT
-974 VYAQWRKNTPD
+974 VYAQWRKTTPD

-1023 AGTQRSSGTVILSG
+1023 AGTQRSSGTVRLSG
-1037 GSQSASFTDF
+1037 GSQSASFTGF
-1047 DPITFP
+1047 DLITFP

-1067 NTRYMSYD
+1067 STRYMSYD

-1145 IGYPDGGVHPYA
+1145 IGYPDGGVHPHA

-1210 GYPDGTFRPDA
+1210 GYPDGTFQPDA

-1229 TIAARFDE
+1229 AIAARFDE

>member
-1 MKKRLIALLLAFVMV
+1 
-16 LGLTATVFAEGG
+16 
-28 ISIASI
+28 
-34 QPEAPTHTYIFQ
+34 
-46 AGGVEIGRQIIK
+46 
-58 HNESLKDPGV
+58 
-68 PSAPAGQRFVRW
+68 
-80 DPAVSFDMPVSVT
+80 MPVSVT
-93 QNQTIPVQAIFETV
+93 QTQTITVQAIFETV
-107 YTVYFKHDGRTVATK
+107 YTVYFCYKGRTVATK

-156 ERVSMADFP
+156 ETVSTADFLA
-165 PGSDTLT
+165 GDTLT
-172 LTAKVEK
+172 LTARVDK
-179 GHWIHFNSAGGSYVA
+179 GHWIHFNSDGGSYVA

-201 TIQPADP
+201 TIPPADP

-217 WYEKSG
+217 WYEESG
-223 NRFTFGSPLT
+223 KQFTFGSPLT
-233 SNITLTAHWRSNT
+233 SNITLTAHWKSNT

-270 TKTGGTDAQT
+270 TKTGGTGAQT

-293 TIMQQ
+293 TITQQ
-298 TIQGD
+298 TINGD
-303 ASTIVNVYYERNEY
+303 GSTIVNVYYKRNVY
-317 AVKFYTLNGSTE
+317 DVKFFTIKYAWFSGKYVKDKEIYCITAKYDANISKKWPGGIWTTSPGGST
-329 YTQFQIRAKYGANIR
+329 FQ
-344 DLWPT
+344 
-349 HNNSST
+349 
-355 WAVNLNASGG
+355 ASIG
-365 KYQSNIDTMPLGGK
+365 TMPLGGDEFFK
-379 NFYGPVTGN
+379 TDQGN
-388 GSETAYYYT
+388 AKADYFLQSLAGNY
-397 EALPGE
+397 
-403 TGTVSYKGKQYKL
+403 VL
-416 DHSDTALGTGYSI
+416 DHTDTGGSGRSKVTD
-429 TEEDKY
+429 EDRY
-435 PITGFTFLEFDAKWN
+435 QITGFTCNTAISAKN
-450 GGIFPPRYAYNGAK
+450 GDRYNGAK
-464 FYYTRNS
+464 FYYDRNS
-471 YDVVF
+471 YKIVF
-476 ISGSVTEK
+476 MNHGSKEK
-484 TQSMKYRQPLD
+484 ELVRKYEQSIADADY
-495 DVSHTP
+495 TP
-501 KPPIGK
+501 TAPANMQD
-507 EEYTFAGWYDNE
+507 YTFGGWFDNE
-519 LYTGSE
+519 KCEGSA
-525 YVLEGKTMPAHHLT
+525 YVFTGKTMPAHNLT
-539 LYAKWVPKTYTVTVY
+539 LYAKWVPKTYSVTVY
-554 DVDRTKILKTFDVPM
+554 DVDRTKILRTFDVPM
-569 GGTIPENKMPKVTL
+569 GRTIPESQMPEDKVTL
-583 GTGDSFLG
+583 GTGDTFLG

-618 NAEQFMV
+618 NAEQFEV
-625 TYALGG
+625 TYALGD
-631 GSGNAPFDSNK
+631 GSGKAPVDSNK

-652 PATGVTPPTGKVF
+652 PATGVTPPEGKVF
-665 LYWSA
+665 LYWSAA

-686 KMTLTAVYGQKTE
+686 KMTLTAVYGQTTE
-699 AVTVTYHSNFAPD
+699 AVTVTYHSNFATD
-712 EPYTT
+712 ETYTT

-732 DLDLPENPGY
+732 GLGLPENPGY
-742 TFAGWNTQAD
+742 TFAGWNTQAN
-752 GLGKTYMPDD
+752 GSGTTYQPGG

-768 MAPGNDLYAIWA
+768 MAPGNHLYAIWV
-780 KGSYLLTIH
+780 KG
-789 YVYAS
+789 
-794 GGEAKPDHTEVLGF
+794 
-808 GAPYSVISPSIPGY
+808 
-822 TADKPVVTGTM
+822 
-833 PAAPVTVTVTYTAS
+833 

-861 EGAYPAVPDE
+861 EGAYPDVPKE

-900 KRIKADDLTVVKIF
+900 KRIKADGSTVVKIF

-928 SAGVYASQTYKYGAA
+928 SAGVYASQTYKYRAA

-964 PDTMPAEART
+964 PDTMPAGAVT
-974 VYAQWRKNTPD
+974 VYAQWRKTTPD

-1023 AGTQRSSGTVILSG
+1023 AGTQRSSGTVRLSG
-1037 GSQSASFTDF
+1037 GSQSASFTGF

-1145 IGYPDGGVHPYA
+1145 IGYPDGGVHPHA

-1210 GYPDGTFRPDA
+1210 GYPDGTFQPDA

-1229 TIAARFDE
+1229 AIAARFDE

>member
-34 QPEAPTHTYIFQ
+34 QPEANTHTYIFQ

-58 HNESLKDPGV
+58 HDESLKDPGV

-80 DPAVSFDMPVSVT
+80 DPAVSFGTPVSVT
-93 QNQTIPVQAIFETV
+93 QTQTITVQAIFETV

-146 TGWYFGETRY
+146 TGWYIGETRY
-156 ERVSMADFP
+156 ETVSKADFP
-165 PGSDTLT
+165 AGSDTLT
-172 LTAKVEK
+172 LTARVDK
-179 GHWIHFNSAGGSYVA
+179 GYWIHFNSDGGSYVA

-217 WYEKSG
+217 WYEESG

-233 SNITLTAHWRSNT
+233 SNITLIAHWTSNT

-252 IHWQEKADES
+252 IHWQENADNNEYALRES
-262 GWSLHETE
+262 EEKSGA
-270 TKTGGTDAQT
+270 TGAPTS
-280 AAASK
+280 AAAK
-285 SYPGFTAQ
+285 SYQGFTAQ
-293 TIMQQ
+293 TITQQ
-298 TIQGD
+298 TINGD
-303 ASTIVNVYYERNEY
+303 GSTIVNVYYKRNVYE
-317 AVKFYTLNGSTE
+317 VKFYVDKGWWSYNWEENTDYRIT
-329 YTQFQIRAKYGANIR
+329 AKHGANISKK
-344 DLWPT
+344 WPGGSWAT
-349 HNNSST
+349 SPGGST
-355 WAVNLNASGG
+355 FQA
-365 KYQSNIDTMPLGGK
+365 NIDTMPLNGAK
-379 NFYGPVTGN
+379 FYETSQGN
-388 GSETAYYYT
+388 AKAYYYLQSL
-397 EALPGE
+397 AGNY
-403 TGTVSYKGKQYKL
+403 VL
-416 DHSDTALGTGYSI
+416 DHTDTGGSSGSKVTNEDRYS
-429 TEEDKY
+429 
-435 PITGFTFLEFDAKWN
+435 ITGFTCNTAMSAKN
-450 GGIFPPRYAYNGAK
+450 GDSYNGAK
-464 FYYTRNS
+464 FYYDRNS
-471 YDVVF
+471 YQIVF
-476 ISGSVTEK
+476 MNHGSKERELVRKYE
-484 TQSMKYRQPLD
+484 QSIADADY
-495 DVSHTP
+495 TP
-501 KPPIGK
+501 TAPANMQD
-507 EEYTFAGWYDNE
+507 YTFGGWFDNE
-519 LYTGSE
+519 KCEGSA
-525 YVLEGKTMPAHHLT
+525 YVFTGKTMPAHNLT
-539 LYAKWVPKTYTVTVY
+539 LYAKWVPKTYSVTVY
-554 DVDRTKILKTFDVPM
+554 DVDRTKVIETFTDVPM
-569 GGTIPENKMPKVTL
+569 GGTILESQMPEDKVTL
-583 GTGDSFLG
+583 GTGDTFLG

-618 NAEQFMV
+618 NAEQFAV
-625 TYALGG
+625 TYARGG
-631 GSGNAPFDSNK
+631 GSGNAPVDSNK

-652 PATGVTPPTGKVF
+652 PATGVTPPEGKVF
-665 LYWSA
+665 LYWSAA

-686 KMTLTAVYGQKTE
+686 NMTLTAVYGQKTE
-699 AVTVTYHSNFAPD
+699 AVTVTYHSNFATD
-712 EPYTT
+712 KTDMT
-717 ADMPNNSTITLPGYT
+717 AAMPNNSTITLPGYT
-732 DLDLPENPGY
+732 GLDLPENPGY

-752 GLGKTYMPDD
+752 GLGKTYQPGG

-768 MAPGNDLYAIWA
+768 MDPGNHLYAIWV
-780 KGSYLLTIH
+780 KG
-789 YVYAS
+789 
-794 GGEAKPDHTEVLGF
+794 
-808 GAPYSVISPSIPGY
+808 
-822 TADKPVVTGTM
+822 
-833 PAAPVTVTVTYTAS
+833 

-861 EGAYPAVPDE
+861 EGAYPYVPKE

-886 AKSYDGFTPIEFEQ
+886 AKSYDGFTPMGFAQE
-900 KRIKADDLTVVKIF
+900 RIKADGSTVVKIF

-955 TFTGWSPAV
+955 TFTGWSPTV
-964 PDTMPAEART
+964 PATMPPEART
-974 VYAQWRKNTPD
+974 VYAQWRKTTPD

-1023 AGTQRSSGTVILSG
+1023 AGTQRSSGTVRLSG
-1037 GSQSASFTDF
+1037 GSQFASFTGF
-1047 DPITFP
+1047 DLITFP

-1145 IGYPDGGVHPYA
+1145 IGYPDGGVHPHA

-1210 GYPDGTFRPDA
+1210 GYPDGTFQPDA

-1229 TIAARFDE
+1229 AIAARFDE

>member
-1 MKKRLIALLLAFVMV
+1 M
-16 LGLTATVFAEGG
+16 
-28 ISIASI
+28 
-34 QPEAPTHTYIFQ
+34 
-46 AGGVEIGRQIIK
+46 
-58 HNESLKDPGV
+58 
-68 PSAPAGQRFVRW
+68 
-80 DPAVSFDMPVSVT
+80 
-93 QNQTIPVQAIFETV
+93 
-107 YTVYFKHDGRTVATK
+107 
-122 ELTDTQPSVSTGDVL
+122 
-137 VPVGADEKL
+137 L
-146 TGWYFGETRY
+146 TGWYFGGTRY
-156 ERVSMADFP
+156 ETVSTADFP
-165 PGSDTLT
+165 AGSDTLT
-172 LTAKVEK
+172 LTARVEK
-179 GHWIHFNSAGGSYVA
+179 GHWIHFNSDGGSYVA

-208 ARPGFSFEG
+208 ARPGFLFEG
-217 WYEKSG
+217 WYEESG

-233 SNITLTAHWRSNT
+233 SNITLTAHWKSNI

-252 IHWQEKADES
+252 IHWQENADNNEYALWES
-262 GWSLHETE
+262 EEKSGETGAP
-270 TKTGGTDAQT
+270 TS
-280 AAASK
+280 AAAK
-285 SYPGFTAQ
+285 SYEGFTAQ
-293 TIMQQ
+293 TITQQ
-298 TIQGD
+298 TINGD
-303 ASTIVNVYYERNEY
+303 GSTIVNVYYKRNVY
-317 AVKFYTLNGSTE
+317 DVKFYTLNGRTE

-344 DLWPT
+344 DRWPT

-355 WAVNLNASGG
+355 WAVNLNASGS

-379 NFYGPVTGN
+379 NFYGPVTGY

-416 DHSDTALGTGYSI
+416 DHSDTAPGKGYSI

-435 PITGFTFLEFDAKWN
+435 PITGFTFLEFDAKWD
-450 GGIFPPRYAYNGAK
+450 GGIIHPGYAYNGAK

-495 DVSHTP
+495 DVSHPP

-525 YVLEGKTMPAHHLT
+525 YVLEGRTMPAHNLT

-569 GGTIPENKMPKVTL
+569 GGIIPENQMPEVTL
-583 GTGDSFLG
+583 GTGDTFLG

-601 HFDTEIHRD
+601 HFDTRIHRD

-618 NAEQFMV
+618 NAEQFEV
-625 TYALGG
+625 TYALGD
-631 GSGNAPFDSNK
+631 GSGNAPVDSNR

-652 PATGVTPPTGKVF
+652 PATGVTPPEGKVF

-670 GDSTRCYPGGK
+670 AGDSARCYPGGK

-712 EPYTT
+712 KTYTT
-717 ADMPNNSTITLPGYT
+717 AEMPNNSTITLPGYT

-742 TFAGWNTQAD
+742 TFAGWNTQAN
-752 GLGKTYMPDD
+752 GSGTTYQPGG

-768 MAPGNDLYAIWA
+768 MDPGNHLYAMWE
-780 KGSYLLTIH
+780 KG
-789 YVYAS
+789 
-794 GGEAKPDHTEVLGF
+794 
-808 GAPYSVISPSIPGY
+808 
-822 TADKPVVTGTM
+822 
-833 PAAPVTVTVTYTAS
+833 

-861 EGAYPAVPDE
+861 EGAYLAVPDE

-886 AKSYDGFTPIEFEQ
+886 AKSYDGFTPMGFAQEM
-900 KRIKADDLTVVKIF
+900 IKADGSTVVKIF

-943 VTAIAAPTKTGY
+943 VTAIADPTKTGY
-955 TFTGWSPAV
+955 TFTGWSPTV
-964 PDTMPAEART
+964 PDKMPAVALT
-974 VYAQWRKNTPD
+974 VYAQWRKTTPD

-1023 AGTQRSSGTVILSG
+1023 AGTQRSSGTVGLSG
-1037 GSQSASFTDF
+1037 GSQSASFTGF
-1047 DPITFP
+1047 DLITFP

-1145 IGYPDGGVHPYA
+1145 IGYPDGGVHPHA

-1210 GYPDGTFRPDA
+1210 GYPDGTFQPDA

-1229 TIAARFDE
+1229 AIAARFDE

>member
-1 MKKRLIALLLAFVMV
+1 
-16 LGLTATVFAEGG
+16 
-28 ISIASI
+28 
-34 QPEAPTHTYIFQ
+34 
-46 AGGVEIGRQIIK
+46 
-58 HNESLKDPGV
+58 
-68 PSAPAGQRFVRW
+68 
-80 DPAVSFDMPVSVT
+80 MPVSVT
-93 QNQTIPVQAIFETV
+93 QTQTITVQAIFETV
-107 YTVYFKHDGRTVATK
+107 YTVYFKHEGRTVATK
-122 ELTDTQPSVSTGDVL
+122 ELTDTQSSVSTGDVL

-146 TGWYFGETRY
+146 TGWYIGGTRY
-156 ERVSMADFP
+156 ERVSTAEFP

-208 ARPGFSFEG
+208 ARPGFLFEG
-217 WYEKSG
+217 WYEESG

-252 IHWQEKADES
+252 IHWQENADNNEYAFRES
-262 GWSLHETE
+262 EEKSGA
-270 TKTGGTDAQT
+270 TGAPTS
-280 AAASK
+280 AAAK
-285 SYPGFTAQ
+285 SYQGFTAQ
-293 TIMQQ
+293 TITQQ
-298 TIQGD
+298 TINGD
-303 ASTIVNVYYERNEY
+303 GSTIVNVYYKRNVY
-317 AVKFYTLNGSTE
+317 DVKFYENKGWWIFDDWKENTDYRIT
-329 YTQFQIRAKYGANIR
+329 AKHGANISKK
-344 DLWPT
+344 WPGGNWAT
-349 HNNSST
+349 SPGGST
-355 WAVNLNASGG
+355 FQA
-365 KYQSNIDTMPLGGK
+365 NIDTMPPNGAK
-379 NFYGPVTGN
+379 FYKTSQGDAK
-388 GSETAYYYT
+388 AYYYL
-397 EALPGE
+397 ESLAGDY
-403 TGTVSYKGKQYKL
+403 VL
-416 DHSDTALGTGYSI
+416 DHTDTGVSSGSKVTD
-429 TEEDKY
+429 EDRY
-435 PITGFTFLEFDAKWN
+435 PITGFTCNTAKSAKN
-450 GGIFPPRYAYNGAK
+450 GAWYNGAK
-464 FYYTRNS
+464 FYYDRIS
-471 YDVVF
+471 YQIVF
-476 ISGSVTEK
+476 MNHGSKEK
-484 TQSMKYRQPLD
+484 ELVRKYEQSIADAGY
-495 DVSHTP
+495 TP
-501 KPPIGK
+501 TAPANMQD
-507 EEYTFAGWYDNE
+507 YTFGGWFDNQKCE
-519 LYTGSE
+519 GSAYVFTG
-525 YVLEGKTMPAHHLT
+525 KKMPAHNLT

-554 DVDRTKILKTFDVPM
+554 DVDRTTVLKTFDVPM
-569 GGTIPENKMPKVTL
+569 GETIPESQMPEDKVML
-583 GTGDSFLG
+583 GTGDTFLG

-601 HFDTEIHRD
+601 HFDTRIHRD

-618 NAEQFMV
+618 NAEQFAV
-625 TYALGG
+625 TYDLGD
-631 GSGNAPFDSNK
+631 GSGNAPVDSNK

-652 PATGVTPPTGKVF
+652 PATGVTPPEGKVF

-670 GDSTRCYPGGK
+670 AGDSTCCYPGGK

-699 AVTVTYHSNFAPD
+699 AVTVTYHSNFATD
-712 EPYTT
+712 KTDMT
-717 ADMPNNSTITLPGYT
+717 AAMPNNSTITLPGYT

-752 GLGKTYMPDD
+752 GLGTTFKSGS

-768 MAPGNDLYAIWA
+768 MAPGNHLYAIWV
-780 KGSYLLTIH
+780 KG
-789 YVYAS
+789 
-794 GGEAKPDHTEVLGF
+794 
-808 GAPYSVISPSIPGY
+808 
-822 TADKPVVTGTM
+822 
-833 PAAPVTVTVTYTAS
+833 

-861 EGAYPAVPDE
+861 EGAYPYVPDE

-886 AKSYDGFTPIEFEQ
+886 AKSYDGFTPMGFAQEM
-900 KRIKADDLTVVKIF
+900 IKADGSTVVKIF

-920 LLTYKDSL
+920 ILTYKDSL
-928 SAGVYASQTYKYGAA
+928 SAGVYASQTYKYDAA
-943 VTAIAAPTKTGY
+943 VTAIAPPTKTGY

-964 PDTMPAEART
+964 PDKMPAVALT
-974 VYAQWRKNTPD
+974 VYAQWRKTTPD

-1023 AGTQRSSGTVILSG
+1023 AGTQRSSGTVRLSG
-1037 GSQSASFTDF
+1037 GSQSASFTGF
-1047 DPITFP
+1047 DLITFP

-1145 IGYPDGGVHPYA
+1145 IGYPDGGVHPHA
-1157 TITRAETATIFFR
+1157 TITRAETATVFFR

-1210 GYPDGTFRPDA
+1210 GYPDGTFQPDA

-1229 TIAARFDE
+1229 AIAARFDE

>member
-1 MKKRLIALLLAFVMV
+1 MR
-16 LGLTATVFAEGG
+16 
-28 ISIASI
+28 
-34 QPEAPTHTYIFQ
+34 
-46 AGGVEIGRQIIK
+46 
-58 HNESLKDPGV
+58 DPGV

-80 DPAVSFDMPVSVT
+80 APAVSFGMPVSVT
-93 QNQTIPVQAIFETV
+93 QTQTIPVQAIFETV
-107 YTVYFKHDGRTVATK
+107 YTVYFKHEGRTVATK

-146 TGWYFGETRY
+146 TGWYIDETRY
-156 ERVSMADFP
+156 ETVSKADFP
-165 PGSDTLT
+165 AGSDTLT
-172 LTAKVEK
+172 LTAKVDK
-179 GHWIHFNSAGGSYVA
+179 GHWIHFDSAGGSYVA

-201 TIQPADP
+201 TIQPANP

-217 WYEKSG
+217 WYEESEKQ
-223 NRFTFGSPLT
+223 FTFGNQLT

-270 TKTGGTDAQT
+270 TKTGGTGAQT

-293 TIMQQ
+293 TITQQ
-298 TIQGD
+298 TINGD
-303 ASTIVNVYYERNEY
+303 GSTIVNVYYKRNVYDMKFFTIKY
-317 AVKFYTLNGSTE
+317 AWLSGKYVKDKEIYCIT
-329 YTQFQIRAKYGANIR
+329 AKYGANISEK
-344 DLWPT
+344 WPGGIWT
-349 HNNSST
+349 TSPGGST
-355 WAVNLNASGG
+355 FQESIG
-365 KYQSNIDTMPLGGK
+365 TMPLGGDEFFK
-379 NFYGPVTGN
+379 TDQGN
-388 GSETAYYYT
+388 AKADYFLQSLAGNY
-397 EALPGE
+397 
-403 TGTVSYKGKQYKL
+403 VL
-416 DHSDTALGTGYSI
+416 DHTDTGGSSRSKVTDEDRYS
-429 TEEDKY
+429 
-435 PITGFTFLEFDAKWN
+435 ITGFTCNTAKSAKN
-450 GGIFPPRYAYNGAK
+450 GDWYNGAK
-464 FYYTRNS
+464 FYYDRIS
-471 YDVVF
+471 YQIVF
-476 ISGSVTEK
+476 MNRGSKEK
-484 TQSMKYRQPLD
+484 ELVRKYEQSIADAGY
-495 DVSHTP
+495 TP
-501 KPPIGK
+501 TAPANMQD
-507 EEYTFAGWYDNE
+507 YTFGGWFDNE
-519 LYTGSE
+519 KCEGSAYVFTG
-525 YVLEGKTMPAHHLT
+525 KKMPAHHLT
-539 LYAKWVPKTYTVTVY
+539 LYAKWVPKTYSVTVY
-554 DVDRTKILKTFDVPM
+554 DVDRTTVLRTFDVPM
-569 GGTIPENKMPKVTL
+569 GRTIPESQMPEVTL

-601 HFDTEIHRD
+601 HFDTRIHRD

-625 TYALGG
+625 TYVRGG
-631 GSGNAPFDSNK
+631 GSGNAPVDSNR

-670 GDSTRCYPGGK
+670 AGDSTRCYPGGK

-686 KMTLTAVYGQKTE
+686 NMTLTAVYGQTTE
-699 AVTVTYHSNFAPD
+699 AVTVTYHSNFASD
-712 EPYTT
+712 ETYTT
-717 ADMPNNSTITLPGYT
+717 AEMPNNSTITLPGYT

-752 GLGKTYMPDD
+752 GSGTKCMPGE

-768 MAPGNDLYAIWA
+768 MAPGNHLYAIWE
-780 KGSYLLTIH
+780 KG
-789 YVYAS
+789 
-794 GGEAKPDHTEVLGF
+794 
-808 GAPYSVISPSIPGY
+808 
-822 TADKPVVTGTM
+822 
-833 PAAPVTVTVTYTAS
+833 

-861 EGAYPAVPDE
+861 EGAYPYVPHE

-886 AKSYDGFTPIEFEQ
+886 AKSYDGFTPMGFAQEM
-900 KRIKADDLTVVKIF
+900 IKADGSTVVKIF

-928 SAGVYASQTYKYGAA
+928 STGVYASQTYKYGAA
-943 VTAIAAPTKTGY
+943 VTAIADPTKTGY
-955 TFTGWSPAV
+955 TFTGWSPSV
-964 PDTMPAEART
+964 PATMPPVALT
-974 VYAQWRKNTPD
+974 VYAQWRKTTPD

-1023 AGTQRSSGTVILSG
+1023 AGTQRSSGTVRLSG
-1037 GSQSASFTDF
+1037 GSQSASFTGF
-1047 DPITFP
+1047 DLITFP

-1145 IGYPDGGVHPYA
+1145 IGYPDGGVHPHA

-1210 GYPDGTFRPDA
+1210 GYPDGTFQPDA

-1229 TIAARFDE
+1229 AIAARFDE

>member
-1 MKKRLIALLLAFVMV
+1 
-16 LGLTATVFAEGG
+16 
-28 ISIASI
+28 
-34 QPEAPTHTYIFQ
+34 
-46 AGGVEIGRQIIK
+46 
-58 HNESLKDPGV
+58 
-68 PSAPAGQRFVRW
+68 
-80 DPAVSFDMPVSVT
+80 MPVSVT
-93 QNQTIPVQAIFETV
+93 QTQTITVQAIFETV
-107 YTVYFKHDGRTVATK
+107 YTVYFCYKGRTVATK

-156 ERVSMADFP
+156 ERVSTANFP
-165 PGSDTLT
+165 AGSDTLT
-172 LTAKVEK
+172 LTARVEK
-179 GHWIHFNSAGGSYVA
+179 GNWIHFNSDGGSYVA

-217 WYEKSG
+217 WYEESG
-223 NRFTFGSPLT
+223 NRFTFGNQLT
-233 SNITLTAHWRSNT
+233 SNITLTARWESNT

-270 TKTGGTDAQT
+270 TKTGGTGAQT
-280 AAASK
+280 AAAAK

-303 ASTIVNVYYERNEY
+303 GSTIVNVYYKRNVYE
-317 AVKFYTLNGSTE
+317 VKFFTIKYERSGFSRKYVKDKE
-329 YTQFQIRAKYGANIR
+329 IDSIRITAKYGANISEK
-344 DLWPT
+344 WPGGIWT
-349 HNNSST
+349 TEPGGST
-355 WAVNLNASGG
+355 FQASIG
-365 KYQSNIDTMPLGGK
+365 TMPLEGDEFFK
-379 NFYGPVTGN
+379 TSQ
-388 GSETAYYYT
+388 GSAEAYYYLESLAGDYVLHHT
-397 EALPGE
+397 D
-403 TGTVSYKGKQYKL
+403 TGGASSSTVT
-416 DHSDTALGTGYSI
+416 D
-429 TEEDKY
+429 EDRY
-435 PITGFTFLEFDAKWN
+435 PITGFTCNTAMSAKN
-450 GGIFPPRYAYNGAK
+450 GDRYNGAK
-464 FYYTRNS
+464 FYYDRNS
-471 YDVVF
+471 YRIVF
-476 ISGSVTEK
+476 MNRGSKEK
-484 TQSMKYRQPLD
+484 ELVRKYEQSIADAGY
-495 DVSHTP
+495 TP
-501 KPPIGK
+501 TAPANMQD
-507 EEYTFAGWYDNE
+507 YTFGGWFDNE
-519 LYTGSE
+519 KCEGSA
-525 YVLEGKTMPAHHLT
+525 YVFTGKTMPAHNLT
-539 LYAKWVPKTYTVTVY
+539 LYAKWDPKTYTVTVY
-554 DVDRTKILKTFDVPM
+554 DVDRTTFIKTFDVPM
-569 GGTIPENKMPKVTL
+569 GETIPESQMPEVTL

-601 HFDTEIHRD
+601 HFDTRIHRD

-618 NAEQFMV
+618 NAEQFTV

-631 GSGNAPFDSNK
+631 GSGNAPVDSNR

-652 PATGVTPPTGKVF
+652 PAAGVTPPTGKVF
-665 LYWSA
+665 LYWSAA

-686 KMTLTAVYGQKTE
+686 YMTLTAVYGQKTE

-712 EPYTT
+712 KTYTT
-717 ADMPNNSTITLPGYT
+717 ADMPNNSTIPLPGYT
-732 DLDLPENPGY
+732 DLGLPENPGY
-742 TFAGWNTQAD
+742 TFAGWNTQAN
-752 GLGKTYMPDD
+752 GSGMTFRPGVE
-762 KVLVDT
+762 VLVDT
-768 MAPGNDLYAIWA
+768 MAPGNHLYAIWA
-780 KGSYLLTIH
+780 KG
-789 YVYAS
+789 
-794 GGEAKPDHTEVLGF
+794 
-808 GAPYSVISPSIPGY
+808 
-822 TADKPVVTGTM
+822 
-833 PAAPVTVTVTYTAS
+833 

-861 EGAYPAVPDE
+861 EGAYPYVPNE

-886 AKSYDGFTPIEFEQ
+886 AKSYDGFTPMGFAQEM
-900 KRIKADDLTVVKIF
+900 IKANGSTVVKIF
-914 YTRNSY
+914 YDRNSY

-928 SAGVYASQTYKYGAA
+928 STGVYASQTYKYGAA
-943 VTAIAAPTKTGY
+943 VTVIADPTKTGY

-964 PDTMPAEART
+964 PDKMPAEART
-974 VYAQWRKNTPD
+974 VYAQWRKTTPD

-1023 AGTQRSSGTVILSG
+1023 AGTQRSSGTVRLSG
-1037 GSQSASFTDF
+1037 GSQSASFTGF

-1145 IGYPDGGVHPYA
+1145 IGYPDGGVHPHA

-1210 GYPDGTFRPDA
+1210 GYPDGTFQPDA

-1229 TIAARFDE
+1229 AIAARFDE

>member
-34 QPEAPTHTYIFQ
+34 QPEANTHTYIFQ

-58 HNESLKDPGV
+58 HDESLKDPGV

-80 DPAVSFDMPVSVT
+80 DSAVSFDMPVSVT
-93 QNQTIPVQAIFETV
+93 QTQTITVQAIFETV
-107 YTVYFKHDGRTVATK
+107 YTVYFKHEGRTVATK
-122 ELTDTQPSVSTGDVL
+122 ELTDTQSFVSTGDVL

-146 TGWYFGETRY
+146 TGWYIDETRY
-156 ERVSMADFP
+156 ETVSKADFP
-165 PGSDTLT
+165 AGSDTLT
-172 LTAKVEK
+172 LTAKVDK
-179 GHWIHFNSAGGSYVA
+179 GHWIHFDSAGGSYVA

-217 WYEKSG
+217 WYEESG
-223 NRFTFGSPLT
+223 NRFTFGSQLT
-233 SNITLTAHWRSNT
+233 SNITLTARWESNT

-270 TKTGGTDAQT
+270 TKTGGTGAQT

-293 TIMQQ
+293 TITQQ
-298 TIQGD
+298 TINGD
-303 ASTIVNVYYERNEY
+303 GSTIVNVYYKRNVY
-317 AVKFYTLNGSTE
+317 DVKFFT
-329 YTQFQIRAKYGANIR
+329 IRYAWLSGKYVKDKEIYCITAKYGANISEK
-344 DLWPT
+344 WPGGIWT
-349 HNNSST
+349 TEPGGST
-355 WAVNLNASGG
+355 FQASIG
-365 KYQSNIDTMPLGGK
+365 TMPLEGDEFFKTDQGSAKADYYLQSLAGNYVLHHTDTGG
-379 NFYGPVTGN
+379 PSSAIVT
-388 GSETAYYYT
+388 
-397 EALPGE
+397 
-403 TGTVSYKGKQYKL
+403 
-416 DHSDTALGTGYSI
+416 D
-429 TEEDKY
+429 EDRY
-435 PITGFTFLEFDAKWN
+435 PITGFTCNTAKSAKN
-450 GGIFPPRYAYNGAK
+450 GDRYNGAK
-464 FYYTRNS
+464 FYYDRIS
-471 YDVVF
+471 YQIVF
-476 ISGSVTEK
+476 MNHGSKEK
-484 TQSMKYRQPLD
+484 ELVRKYEQSIADAGY
-495 DVSHTP
+495 TP
-501 KPPIGK
+501 TAPANMQD
-507 EEYTFAGWYDNE
+507 YTFGGWFDNQKCE
-519 LYTGSE
+519 GSAYVFTG
-525 YVLEGKTMPAHHLT
+525 KKMPAHNLT

-554 DVDRTKILKTFDVPM
+554 DVDRTTVLRTFDVPM
-569 GGTIPENKMPKVTL
+569 GETIPESQMPEVTL

-601 HFDTEIHRD
+601 HFDTRIHRD

-631 GSGNAPFDSNK
+631 GSGNAPVDSNK

-652 PATGVTPPTGKVF
+652 PAAGVTPPEGKVF
-665 LYWSA
+665 LYWSAA

-686 KMTLTAVYGQKTE
+686 NMTLTAVYGQTTE
-699 AVTVTYHSNFAPD
+699 AVRVTYHSNFAPD
-712 EPYTT
+712 KTYTT
-717 ADMPNNSTITLPGYT
+717 ADMPNNSTIPLPGYT
-732 DLDLPENPGY
+732 GLGLPENPGY

-752 GLGKTYMPDD
+752 GLGKTYQPGG

-768 MAPGNDLYAIWA
+768 MAPGNHLYAIWV
-780 KGSYLLTIH
+780 KG
-789 YVYAS
+789 
-794 GGEAKPDHTEVLGF
+794 
-808 GAPYSVISPSIPGY
+808 
-822 TADKPVVTGTM
+822 
-833 PAAPVTVTVTYTAS
+833 

-861 EGAYPAVPDE
+861 EGAYPYVPNE

-886 AKSYDGFTPIEFEQ
+886 AKSYDGFTPRKFAQE
-900 KRIKADDLTVVKIF
+900 RIKADGSTVVEIF
-914 YTRNSY
+914 YDRNSY

-943 VTAIAAPTKTGY
+943 VTAIADPTKTGY

-964 PDTMPAEART
+964 PDTMPAEALT
-974 VYAQWRKNTPD
+974 VYAQWRKTTPD

-1023 AGTQRSSGTVILSG
+1023 AGTQRSSGTVRLSG
-1037 GSQSASFTDF
+1037 GSQSASFTGF

-1145 IGYPDGGVHPYA
+1145 IGYPDGGVHPHA
-1157 TITRAETATIFFR
+1157 TITRAETATVFFR

-1210 GYPDGTFRPDA
+1210 GYPDGTFQPDA

-1229 TIAARFDE
+1229 AIAARFDE

>member
-1 MKKRLIALLLAFVMV
+1 
-16 LGLTATVFAEGG
+16 
-28 ISIASI
+28 
-34 QPEAPTHTYIFQ
+34 
-46 AGGVEIGRQIIK
+46 
-58 HNESLKDPGV
+58 
-68 PSAPAGQRFVRW
+68 
-80 DPAVSFDMPVSVT
+80 MPVSVT
-93 QNQTIPVQAIFETV
+93 QTQTITVQAIFETV

-156 ERVSMADFP
+156 ERVSTADFP
-165 PGSDTLT
+165 AGSDTLT
-172 LTAKVEK
+172 LTARVDK

-208 ARPGFSFEG
+208 ARPGFLFEG
-217 WYEKSG
+217 WYEESEKQ
-223 NRFTFGSPLT
+223 FTFGSPLT

-270 TKTGGTDAQT
+270 TKTGGTGAQT

-293 TIMQQ
+293 TITQQ
-298 TIQGD
+298 TINGD
-303 ASTIVNVYYERNEY
+303 GSTIVNVYYKRNVY
-317 AVKFYTLNGSTE
+317 DVKFYENKGWWIFDDWKENTDYRIT
-329 YTQFQIRAKYGANIR
+329 AKHGANISKK
-344 DLWPT
+344 WPGGNWAT
-349 HNNSST
+349 SPGGST
-355 WAVNLNASGG
+355 FQA
-365 KYQSNIDTMPLGGK
+365 NIDTMPLNGAK
-379 NFYGPVTGN
+379 FYKTSQGDAK
-388 GSETAYYYT
+388 AYYYL
-397 EALPGE
+397 ESLAGAY
-403 TGTVSYKGKQYKL
+403 VL
-416 DHSDTALGTGYSI
+416 DHTDTGGSSGSKVTD
-429 TEEDKY
+429 EDRY
-435 PITGFTFLEFDAKWN
+435 QITGFTCNTAMSAKN
-450 GGIFPPRYAYNGAK
+450 GDSYNGAK
-464 FYYTRNS
+464 FYYDRIS
-471 YDVVF
+471 YQIVF
-476 ISGSVTEK
+476 MNHGSKEK
-484 TQSMKYRQPLD
+484 ELVRKYEQSIADAGY
-495 DVSHTP
+495 TP
-501 KPPIGK
+501 TAPANMQD
-507 EEYTFAGWYDNE
+507 YTFGGWFDNQKCE
-519 LYTGSE
+519 GSAYVFTG
-525 YVLEGKTMPAHHLT
+525 KKMPAHHLT
-539 LYAKWVPKTYTVTVY
+539 LYAKWVPKTYSVTVY
-554 DVDRTKILKTFDVPM
+554 DVDQTKVLTTFDVPM
-569 GGTIPENKMPKVTL
+569 GETIPESQMPEVTL

-618 NAEQFMV
+618 NAEKFEV
-625 TYALGG
+625 TYALGD
-631 GSGNAPFDSNK
+631 GSGKAPVDSNK

-652 PATGVTPPTGKVF
+652 PATGVTPPEGKVF
-665 LYWSA
+665 LYWSAA

-686 KMTLTAVYGQKTE
+686 KMTLRAVYGQKTE

-712 EPYTT
+712 KTYTT
-717 ADMPNNSTITLPGYT
+717 AEMPNNSTITLPGYT
-732 DLDLPENPGY
+732 GLGLPENPGY

-752 GLGKTYMPDD
+752 GLGTTFKSGS

-768 MAPGNDLYAIWA
+768 MDPGNHLYAIWE
-780 KGSYLLTIH
+780 KG
-789 YVYAS
+789 
-794 GGEAKPDHTEVLGF
+794 
-808 GAPYSVISPSIPGY
+808 
-822 TADKPVVTGTM
+822 
-833 PAAPVTVTVTYTAS
+833 

-861 EGAYPAVPDE
+861 EGAYPYVPNE

-886 AKSYDGFTPIEFEQ
+886 AKSYDGFTPMGFAQEM
-900 KRIKADDLTVVKIF
+900 IKADGSTVVKIF

-928 SAGVYASQTYKYGAA
+928 STGVYASQTYKYRAA
-943 VTAIAAPTKTGY
+943 VTAIADPTKTGY

-964 PDTMPAEART
+964 PAKMPAEALT
-974 VYAQWRKNTPD
+974 VYAQWRKTTPD

-1023 AGTQRSSGTVILSG
+1023 AGTQRSSGTVRLSG
-1037 GSQSASFTDF
+1037 GSQSASFTGF
-1047 DPITFP
+1047 DLITFP

-1145 IGYPDGGVHPYA
+1145 IGYPDGGVHPHA
-1157 TITRAETATIFFR
+1157 TITRAETATVFFR

-1210 GYPDGTFRPDA
+1210 GYPDGTFQPDA

-1229 TIAARFDE
+1229 AIAARFDE

>member
-1 MKKRLIALLLAFVMV
+1 MKKRLTALLLAFVMV

-80 DPAVSFDMPVSVT
+80 DPAVSFGMPVSVT
-93 QNQTIPVQAIFETV
+93 QTQTIPVQAIFETV
-107 YTVYFKHDGRTVATK
+107 YTVYFCYKDRTVATK

-146 TGWYFGETRY
+146 TGWYIGGTRY
-156 ERVSMADFP
+156 ERVSTAEFP

-179 GHWIHFNSAGGSYVA
+179 GHWIHFNSDGGSYVA

-217 WYEKSG
+217 WYEQSG
-223 NRFTFGSPLT
+223 NQFTFGSQLT
-233 SNITLTAHWRSNT
+233 SNITLTARWESNT

-270 TKTGGTDAQT
+270 TKTGGTGAQT

-293 TIMQQ
+293 TITQQ
-298 TIQGD
+298 TINGD
-303 ASTIVNVYYERNEY
+303 GSTIVNVYYKRNVYE
-317 AVKFYTLNGSTE
+317 VKFYVDKGWWIFNDWKEKTE
-329 YTQFQIRAKYGANIR
+329 YRITAKYGANISKK
-344 DLWPT
+344 WPGGIWT
-349 HNNSST
+349 TSPGGST
-355 WAVNLNASGG
+355 FQA
-365 KYQSNIDTMPLGGK
+365 NIDTMPLNGAK
-379 NFYGPVTGN
+379 FYETSQ
-388 GSETAYYYT
+388 GSAKAYYYL
-397 EALPGE
+397 ESLAG
-403 TGTVSYKGKQYKL
+403 GYVL
-416 DHSDTALGTGYSI
+416 DHTDTGGSGRSKVTN
-429 TEEDKY
+429 EDRY
-435 PITGFTFLEFDAKWN
+435 PITGFACNTAKSAKN
-450 GGIFPPRYAYNGAK
+450 GAWYNGAE
-464 FYYTRNS
+464 FYYDRNI
-471 YDVVF
+471 YRIVF
-476 ISGSVTEK
+476 MNHGSKEK
-484 TQSMKYRQPLD
+484 ELVRKYEQSIADAGY
-495 DVSHTP
+495 TP
-501 KPPIGK
+501 TAPANMQD
-507 EEYTFAGWYDNE
+507 YTFGGWFDNE
-519 LYTGSE
+519 KCEGSAYVFTG
-525 YVLEGKTMPAHHLT
+525 KKMPAHHLT
-539 LYAKWVPKTYTVTVY
+539 LYAKWVPKTYSVTVY

-569 GGTIPENKMPKVTL
+569 GETIPENQMPEVTL
-583 GTGDSFLG
+583 GTGDTFLG

-618 NAEQFMV
+618 NEEQFAV
-625 TYALGG
+625 TYALGD
-631 GSGNAPFDSNK
+631 GSGNAPVDSNR

-652 PATGVTPPTGKVF
+652 PATGVTPPEGKVF
-665 LYWSA
+665 LYWSAA

-699 AVTVTYHSNFAPD
+699 AVTVTYHSNFATD
-712 EPYTT
+712 KTYTT
-717 ADMPNNSTITLPGYT
+717 AEMPNNSTITLPGYT
-732 DLDLPENPGY
+732 GLDLPENPGY

-752 GLGKTYMPDD
+752 GLGTTYMSGN

-768 MAPGNDLYAIWA
+768 VAPGNHLYAIWA

-794 GGEAKPDHTEVLGF
+794 GEEAKPDHTEALDF
-808 GAPYSVISPSIPGY
+808 GTPYSVPSPSIPGY
-822 TADKPVVTGTM
+822 TADNPVVTGTM

-861 EGAYPAVPDE
+861 EGAYPYVPNE
-871 KDNLRGETGAWTAAA
+871 KDNLWGETGAWTAAA
-886 AKSYDGFTPIEFEQ
+886 AKSYDGFTPREFAQE
-900 KRIKADDLTVVKIF
+900 RIKADGSTVVKIF
-914 YTRNSY
+914 YDRNSY

-943 VTAIAAPTKTGY
+943 VTAIADPTKTGY

-964 PDTMPAEART
+964 PDKMPPVALT
-974 VYAQWRKNTPD
+974 VYAQWRKTTPD

-1023 AGTQRSSGTVILSG
+1023 AGTQRSSGTVRLSG
-1037 GSQSASFTDF
+1037 GSQSASFTGF
-1047 DPITFP
+1047 DLITFP

-1118 GSYTPYVPVVPPK
+1118 GGYTPYVPVVPPK

-1145 IGYPDGGVHPYA
+1145 IGYPDGGVHPHA

-1210 GYPDGTFRPDA
+1210 GYPDGTFQPDA

-1229 TIAARFDE
+1229 AIAARFDE

>member
-80 DPAVSFDMPVSVT
+80 DPAVSFGMPVSVT
-93 QNQTIPVQAIFETV
+93 QTQTIPVQAIFETV
-107 YTVYFKHDGRTVATK
+107 YTVYFCYKDRTVATK

-146 TGWYFGETRY
+146 TGWYIGGTRY
-156 ERVSMADFP
+156 ERVSTAEFP

-179 GHWIHFNSAGGSYVA
+179 GHWIHFNSDGGSYVA

-217 WYEKSG
+217 WYEQSG
-223 NRFTFGSPLT
+223 NQFTFGSQLT
-233 SNITLTAHWRSNT
+233 SNITLTARWESNT

-270 TKTGGTDAQT
+270 TKTGGTGAQT

-293 TIMQQ
+293 TITQQ
-298 TIQGD
+298 TINGD
-303 ASTIVNVYYERNEY
+303 GSTIVNVYYKRNVY
-317 AVKFYTLNGSTE
+317 DVKFFTIKYAWLSGKYVKDKEIYCITAKYDANSSKKWPGGIWTTSPGGST
-329 YTQFQIRAKYGANIR
+329 FQ
-344 DLWPT
+344 
-349 HNNSST
+349 
-355 WAVNLNASGG
+355 ASIG
-365 KYQSNIDTMPLGGK
+365 TMPLGGK
-379 NFYGPVTGN
+379 EFFKTDQGDAKADYFLQSLAGN
-388 GSETAYYYT
+388 Y
-397 EALPGE
+397 
-403 TGTVSYKGKQYKL
+403 VL
-416 DHSDTALGTGYSI
+416 DHTDTGGSGRSKVTN
-429 TEEDKY
+429 EDRY
-435 PITGFTFLEFDAKWN
+435 PITGFTCNTAKSAKN
-450 GGIFPPRYAYNGAK
+450 GDRYNGAK
-464 FYYTRNS
+464 FYYDRNS
-471 YDVVF
+471 YKIVF
-476 ISGSVTEK
+476 MNHGSKEK
-484 TQSMKYRQPLD
+484 ELVRKYEQSIADADY
-495 DVSHTP
+495 TP
-501 KPPIGK
+501 TAPANMQD
-507 EEYTFAGWYDNE
+507 YTFGGWFDNQKCE
-519 LYTGSE
+519 GSA
-525 YVLEGKTMPAHHLT
+525 YVFTGKTMPAHHLT
-539 LYAKWVPKTYTVTVY
+539 LYAKWVPKTYSVTVY
-554 DVDRTKILKTFDVPM
+554 DVDRTKVLKTFTDVPM
-569 GGTIPENKMPKVTL
+569 GETIPETQMPKGEVTL
-583 GTGDSFLG
+583 GTGDTFLG

-601 HFDTEIHRD
+601 HFDTKIHRD

-618 NAEQFMV
+618 NIEQFKV
-625 TYALGG
+625 TYAIDD
-631 GSGNAPFDSNK
+631 GSGNAPVDSNR

-652 PATGVTPPTGKVF
+652 SAAGVTPPTGKVF

-670 GDSTRCYPGGK
+670 DSTRCYPGGK

-686 KMTLTAVYGQKTE
+686 DMTLTAVYGQKTE
-699 AVTVTYHSNFAPD
+699 TVEVTYHSNFAPD
-712 EPYTT
+712 KTYTT
-717 ADMPNNSTITLPGYT
+717 AEMPNNSTITLPGYT
-732 DLDLPENPGY
+732 DLGLPENQGY

-752 GLGKTYMPDD
+752 GSGTTYQPDV

-768 MAPGNDLYAIWA
+768 MAPGNHLYAIWA
-780 KGSYLLTIH
+780 KG
-789 YVYAS
+789 
-794 GGEAKPDHTEVLGF
+794 
-808 GAPYSVISPSIPGY
+808 
-822 TADKPVVTGTM
+822 
-833 PAAPVTVTVTYTAS
+833 

-861 EGAYPAVPDE
+861 DGGYPSEPNDT
-871 KDNLRGETGAWTAAA
+871 DNLRGETGAWTAAA
-886 AKSYDGFTPIEFEQ
+886 AKSYDGFTPMEFEQ
-900 KRIKADDLTVVKIF
+900 QRINANGKTVVEIR

-943 VTAIAAPTKTGY
+943 VTAIADPTKTGY
-955 TFTGWSPAV
+955 TFTGWSPTV
-964 PDTMPAEART
+964 PATMPAEALT
-974 VYAQWRKNTPD
+974 VYAQWRKTTPD

-1023 AGTQRSSGTVILSG
+1023 AGTQRSSGTVRLSG

-1145 IGYPDGGVHPYA
+1145 IGYPDGGVHPHA

-1210 GYPDGTFRPDA
+1210 GYPDGTFQPDA

-1229 TIAARFDE
+1229 AIAARFDE

>member
-1 MKKRLIALLLAFVMV
+1 MKKRLTALLLAFVMV

-46 AGGVEIGRQIIK
+46 AGGVEIGKQIIK
-58 HNESLKDPGV
+58 HNELLKDPGV

-93 QNQTIPVQAIFETV
+93 QTQTIPVQAIFETV
-107 YTVYFKHDGRTVATK
+107 YTVYFCYEGRTVATK

-137 VPVGADEKL
+137 VPVGADGKL
-146 TGWYFGETRY
+146 TGWYIGEKRY
-156 ERVSMADFP
+156 ETVSKADFLD
-165 PGSDTLT
+165 GSDTLT
-172 LTAKVEK
+172 LTAKVDK
-179 GHWIHFNSAGGSYVA
+179 GHWIHFDSDGGSYVA

-201 TIQPADP
+201 TSQPADP

-217 WYEKSG
+217 WYEESG
-223 NRFTFGSPLT
+223 KQFTFGNQLT
-233 SNITLTAHWRSNT
+233 SNITLTARWKSNT

-262 GWSLHETE
+262 GWSLYETE
-270 TKTGGTDAQT
+270 TKTGGTGAQT

-293 TIMQQ
+293 TITQQ
-298 TIQGD
+298 TINGD
-303 ASTIVNVYYERNEY
+303 
-317 AVKFYTLNGSTE
+317 GST
-329 YTQFQIRAKYGANIR
+329 FQA
-344 DLWPT
+344 
-349 HNNSST
+349 
-355 WAVNLNASGG
+355 
-365 KYQSNIDTMPLGGK
+365 NIDTMPLNGAK
-379 NFYGPVTGN
+379 FYKTSQGDAK
-388 GSETAYYYT
+388 AYYYLQSL
-397 EALPGE
+397 AGAY
-403 TGTVSYKGKQYKL
+403 VL
-416 DHSDTALGTGYSI
+416 DHTDTGGSSGSKVTD
-429 TEEDKY
+429 EDRY
-435 PITGFTFLEFDAKWN
+435 QITGFTCNTAMSAKN
-450 GGIFPPRYAYNGAK
+450 GDSYNGAK
-464 FYYTRNS
+464 FYYDRNS
-471 YDVVF
+471 YRIVF
-476 ISGSVTEK
+476 MNHGSKEK
-484 TQSMKYRQPLD
+484 ELVRKYEQSIADAGY
-495 DVSHTP
+495 TP
-501 KPPIGK
+501 TAPANMQD
-507 EEYTFAGWYDNE
+507 YTFGGWFDNE
-519 LYTGSE
+519 KCEGSAYVFTG
-525 YVLEGKTMPAHHLT
+525 KKMPAHHLT
-539 LYAKWVPKTYTVTVY
+539 LYAKWVPKTYSVTVY
-554 DVDRTKILKTFDVPM
+554 DVDQTTVLETFTAVPM
-569 GGTIPENKMPKVTL
+569 GGTIRESQMPEGKVTL
-583 GTGDSFLG
+583 GTGDTFLG

-601 HFDTEIHRD
+601 HFDTRIHRD

-618 NAEQFMV
+618 NAEQFAV
-625 TYALGG
+625 TYVLGD
-631 GSGNAPFDSNK
+631 GSGKAPVDSNK

-652 PATGVTPPTGKVF
+652 PATGVTPPPGKVF
-665 LYWSA
+665 LYWSAA

-699 AVTVTYHSNFAPD
+699 AVRVTYHSNFATD

-717 ADMPNNSTITLPGYT
+717 AEMPNNSTITLPGYT
-732 DLDLPENPGY
+732 DLGLPENPGY

-752 GLGKTYMPDD
+752 GSGTKYMPGN

-768 MAPGNDLYAIWA
+768 MSPGNHLYAIWA

-794 GGEAKPDHTEVLGF
+794 GGAAKPDYTEVLDF

-861 EGAYPAVPDE
+861 EGAYPAVPHE

-886 AKSYDGFTPIEFEQ
+886 AKSYDGFTPMGFAQEM
-900 KRIKADDLTVVKIF
+900 IKADGSTVVKIF

-943 VTAIAAPTKTGY
+943 VTAIADPTKTGY
-955 TFTGWSPAV
+955 TFTGWSPTV
-964 PDTMPAEART
+964 PDKMPPVALT
-974 VYAQWRKNTPD
+974 VYAQWRKTTPD

-1023 AGTQRSSGTVILSG
+1023 AGTQRSSGTVRLSG
-1037 GSQSASFTDF
+1037 GSQSASFTGF
-1047 DPITFP
+1047 DLITFP

-1145 IGYPDGGVHPYA
+1145 IGYPDGGVHPHA

-1210 GYPDGTFRPDA
+1210 GYPDGTFQPDA

-1229 TIAARFDE
+1229 AIAARFDE

>member
-46 AGGVEIGRQIIK
+46 AGGVEIGKQIIK

-93 QNQTIPVQAIFETV
+93 QTQTITVQAIFETV
-107 YTVYFKHDGRTVATK
+107 YTVYFCYKGRTVATK

-156 ERVSMADFP
+156 ETVSTADFLA
-165 PGSDTLT
+165 GDTLT
-172 LTAKVEK
+172 LTARVDK
-179 GHWIHFNSAGGSYVA
+179 GHWIHFNSDGGSYVA

-201 TIQPADP
+201 TIPPADP

-217 WYEKSG
+217 WYEESG
-223 NRFTFGSPLT
+223 KQFTFGSPLT
-233 SNITLTAHWRSNT
+233 SNITLTAHWKSNT

-270 TKTGGTDAQT
+270 TKTGGTGAQT

-293 TIMQQ
+293 TITQQ
-298 TIQGD
+298 TINGD
-303 ASTIVNVYYERNEY
+303 GSTIVNVYYKRNVY
-317 AVKFYTLNGSTE
+317 DVKFFTIKYAWFSGKYVKDKEIYCITAKYDANISKKWPGGIWTTSPGGST
-329 YTQFQIRAKYGANIR
+329 FQ
-344 DLWPT
+344 
-349 HNNSST
+349 
-355 WAVNLNASGG
+355 ASIG
-365 KYQSNIDTMPLGGK
+365 TMPLGDDEFFK
-379 NFYGPVTGN
+379 TDQGN
-388 GSETAYYYT
+388 AKADYFLQSLAGNY
-397 EALPGE
+397 
-403 TGTVSYKGKQYKL
+403 VL
-416 DHSDTALGTGYSI
+416 DHTDTGGSGRSKVTD
-429 TEEDKY
+429 EDRY
-435 PITGFTFLEFDAKWN
+435 QITGFTCNTAISAKN
-450 GGIFPPRYAYNGAK
+450 GDRYNGAK
-464 FYYTRNS
+464 FYYDRNS
-471 YDVVF
+471 YKIVF
-476 ISGSVTEK
+476 MNHGSKEK
-484 TQSMKYRQPLD
+484 ELVRKYEQSIADADY
-495 DVSHTP
+495 TP
-501 KPPIGK
+501 TAPANMQD
-507 EEYTFAGWYDNE
+507 YTFGGWFDNE
-519 LYTGSE
+519 KCEGSA
-525 YVLEGKTMPAHHLT
+525 YVFTGKTMPAHNLT
-539 LYAKWVPKTYTVTVY
+539 LYAKWVPKTYSVTVY
-554 DVDRTKILKTFDVPM
+554 DVDRTKILRTFDVPM
-569 GGTIPENKMPKVTL
+569 GRTIPESQMPEDKVTL
-583 GTGDSFLG
+583 GTGDTFLG

-618 NAEQFMV
+618 NAEQFEV
-625 TYALGG
+625 TYALGD
-631 GSGNAPFDSNK
+631 GSGKAPVDSNK

-652 PATGVTPPTGKVF
+652 PATGVTPPEGKVF
-665 LYWSA
+665 LYWSAA

-686 KMTLTAVYGQKTE
+686 KMTLTAVYGQTTE
-699 AVTVTYHSNFAPD
+699 AVTVTYHSNFATD
-712 EPYTT
+712 ETYTT

-732 DLDLPENPGY
+732 GLGLPENPGY
-742 TFAGWNTQAD
+742 TFAGWNTQAN
-752 GLGKTYMPDD
+752 GSGTTYQPGG

-768 MAPGNDLYAIWA
+768 MAPGNHLYAIWV
-780 KGSYLLTIH
+780 KG
-789 YVYAS
+789 
-794 GGEAKPDHTEVLGF
+794 
-808 GAPYSVISPSIPGY
+808 
-822 TADKPVVTGTM
+822 
-833 PAAPVTVTVTYTAS
+833 

-861 EGAYPAVPDE
+861 EGAYPYVPHE

-900 KRIKADDLTVVKIF
+900 KRIKADDSTVVKIF

-964 PDTMPAEART
+964 PATMPAGALT
-974 VYAQWRKNTPD
+974 VYAQWRKTTPD

-1023 AGTQRSSGTVILSG
+1023 AGTQRSSGTVRLSG
-1037 GSQSASFTDF
+1037 GSQSASFIGF
-1047 DPITFP
+1047 DLITFP

-1145 IGYPDGGVHPYA
+1145 IGYPDGGVHPHA
-1157 TITRAETATIFFR
+1157 TITRAETATVFFR

-1210 GYPDGTFRPDA
+1210 GYPDGTFQPDA

-1229 TIAARFDE
+1229 AIAARFDE

>member
-1 MKKRLIALLLAFVMV
+1 M
-16 LGLTATVFAEGG
+16 
-28 ISIASI
+28 
-34 QPEAPTHTYIFQ
+34 
-46 AGGVEIGRQIIK
+46 
-58 HNESLKDPGV
+58 LKDPGV

-80 DPAVSFDMPVSVT
+80 YPAVSFGMPVSVT
-93 QNQTIPVQAIFETV
+93 QTQTITVQAIFETV

-146 TGWYFGETRY
+146 TGWYIGEKRY
-156 ERVSMADFP
+156 ERVSTADFP
-165 PGSDTLT
+165 AGSDTLT
-172 LTAKVEK
+172 LTARVEK
-179 GHWIHFNSAGGSYVA
+179 GHWIHFNSDGGSYVA

-201 TIQPADP
+201 TSQPADP

-217 WYEKSG
+217 WYEQSG
-223 NRFTFGSPLT
+223 KQFTFGSQLT
-233 SNITLTAHWRSNT
+233 SNITLTAHWKSNT

-270 TKTGGTDAQT
+270 TKTGGTGAQT

-293 TIMQQ
+293 TITQQ
-298 TIQGD
+298 TINGD
-303 ASTIVNVYYERNEY
+303 GSTIVNVYYKRNVY
-317 AVKFYTLNGSTE
+317 AVKFFTIKYEGGLLSGKYVKDKEIDS
-329 YTQFQIRAKYGANIR
+329 IRITAKYGANISKKWPGG
-344 DLWPT
+344 LWATSPGG
-349 HNNSST
+349 ST
-355 WAVNLNASGG
+355 FQASIG
-365 KYQSNIDTMPLGGK
+365 TMPLGGDEFFK
-379 NFYGPVTGN
+379 TSQ
-388 GSETAYYYT
+388 GSAEAYYYLESLAGGYVWDHT
-397 EALPGE
+397 D
-403 TGTVSYKGKQYKL
+403 TGGDS
-416 DHSDTALGTGYSI
+416 SSI
-429 TEEDKY
+429 VTNEDRY
-435 PITGFTFLEFDAKWN
+435 PITGFTCNTAKSAKN
-450 GGIFPPRYAYNGAK
+450 GAWYNGAK
-464 FYYTRNS
+464 FYYDRNS
-471 YDVVF
+471 YQIVF
-476 ISGSVTEK
+476 MNHGSKEK
-484 TQSMKYRQPLD
+484 ELVKKYEQSIADAGY
-495 DVSHTP
+495 TP
-501 KPPIGK
+501 TAPANMQD
-507 EEYTFAGWYDNE
+507 YTFGGWFDNE
-519 LYTGSE
+519 KCEGSAYVFTG
-525 YVLEGKTMPAHHLT
+525 KKMPAHHLT
-539 LYAKWVPKTYTVTVY
+539 LYAKWVPKTYSVTVY

-569 GGTIPENKMPKVTL
+569 GETILESQMPEVTL

-601 HFDTEIHRD
+601 HFDTRIHRD

-618 NAEQFMV
+618 NAEKFEV
-625 TYALGG
+625 TYALGD
-631 GSGNAPFDSNK
+631 GSGKAPVDSNK

-652 PATGVTPPTGKVF
+652 PATGVTPPEGKVF

-670 GDSTRCYPGGK
+670 AGDSTRYYPGGK

-686 KMTLTAVYGQKTE
+686 YMTLTAVYGQKTE
-699 AVTVTYHSNFAPD
+699 AVRVTYHSNFAPD
-712 EPYTT
+712 KTDMT
-717 ADMPNNSTITLPGYT
+717 AAMPNNSTIKLPGYT
-732 DLDLPENPGY
+732 DLGLPENPGY
-742 TFAGWNTQAD
+742 TFAGWNTQAN
-752 GLGKTYMPDD
+752 GSGTTYMPGE

-768 MAPGNDLYAIWA
+768 MAPGNHLYAIWE
-780 KGSYLLTIH
+780 KG
-789 YVYAS
+789 
-794 GGEAKPDHTEVLGF
+794 
-808 GAPYSVISPSIPGY
+808 
-822 TADKPVVTGTM
+822 
-833 PAAPVTVTVTYTAS
+833 

-861 EGAYPAVPDE
+861 EGAYPYVPNE

-886 AKSYDGFTPIEFEQ
+886 AKSYNGFTPREFAQE
-900 KRIKADDLTVVKIF
+900 RIKADGSTVVKIF
-914 YTRNSY
+914 YDRNSY

-943 VTAIAAPTKTGY
+943 VTAIADPTKTGY

-964 PDTMPAEART
+964 PDKMPPVALT
-974 VYAQWRKNTPD
+974 VYAQWRKTTPD

-1023 AGTQRSSGTVILSG
+1023 AGTQRSSGTVRLSG
-1037 GSQSASFTDF
+1037 GSQSASFTGF
-1047 DPITFP
+1047 DLITFP

-1118 GSYTPYVPVVPPK
+1118 GGYTPYVPVVPPK

-1145 IGYPDGGVHPYA
+1145 IGYPDGGVHPHA

-1210 GYPDGTFRPDA
+1210 GYPDGTFQPDA

-1229 TIAARFDE
+1229 AIAARFDE